1 MNAQRTSSYL
11 LISLMLISL
20 HSPLIQAEWY
30 SENGGEESNSLFS
43 QHTPIIDSMSENLQW
58 SFARLQ
64 APLEDSGY
72 SEVPSEWIVVTD
84 QVTKISEQMKHGKMV
99 QDRFLDHVY
108 TVPGSSISLEN
119 LNFLQENGEIEL
131 FAPSEDSLQPT
142 PMTIPDDPL
151 IPDQWHLINTGQD
164 GNSMGV
170 DLNVTAA
177 WDRYNG
183 SGVMIRIVDDG
194 LDILHEDLQPNFD
207 ASTSYDYCD
216 NDEDPS
222 PVAPGDNHGT
232 AVAGVAAGMGD
243 NGIGIAGVAWGASH
257 NHARF
262 LCGGAAV
269 PALSDFNQDIDIYHN
284 SWGYS
289 GAGFASLGPS
299 SAAMLESGVYDGRS
313 SLGSIF
319 TFSAGNEYTTDE
331 NVNQKGFQKSRYTIA
346 IGAITYSGVQSWYS
360 SIGAPVLVV
369 GPSNGGSLGITTA
382 DRTGSVGYSST
393 NYTNSFGGT
402 SSSGPKVAGLAGLI
416 LEAEPTLTWRDMQ
429 AILVHSSTPNDLNH
443 ENWSVNGAGLPV
455 SHYYGFGMV
464 DATAAV
470 NLAENWTFL
479 GPEVNISTP
488 LYTPSVNIPPSGT
501 PLSFS
506 HTVTDLLNIESVE
519 LFMDVDHQNPEDLII
534 TLTSPS
540 GYTSVLADTNPAEY
554 GNMRYHD
561 MVSMHHYGELT
572 AGTWTVNVLD
582 VNSTGSTGTV
592 NDWQLVFHGTEADA
606 DGDGWTNEE
615 ENLCGSMVN
624 DPNSTP
630 DDVDGDGTCDAM
642 DDDIDGDGWSNVSE
656 MACGT
661 DAYDPL
667 SLPSADTDSDGL
679 CDSVDIDDDNDGIED
694 NMDAFPLDG
703 QAWHDT
709 DGDGLADETYKLVCC
724 TYSLDEFEDIQL
736 NSTFSWNLGAPPS
749 WSLDNSSSSSGN
761 ASLRSGGI
769 SDNEA
774 SSISMTLFTESA
786 TGSFAYKV
794 DSESDYDFLMFS
806 VDGAQ
811 VESWSGDTGWTN
823 YSFPLSAGPHTLQW
837 TYSKDQSVSTGQ
849 DAAWID
855 NLNLPIDLFMTNPE
869 VTDYGTHRDHDDD
882 GDGVDDLS
890 DEFPLDGSETADF
903 DQDGIGDNADIDDDG
918 DGWFDIM
925 EIQCG
930 FDPLN
935 STSIPSDNDADGVCD
950 SIDPDD
956 DNDGYADQFDEFPMN
971 ATEWADFDGDGT
983 GDNADFDDDDDGVL
997 DEDDAFPLDP
1007 SETLDTDSD
1016 GLGNNADTDDDG
1028 DGVLD
1033 VSDAFPM
1040 NATEWADFDGDGTGD
1055 NADFDD
1061 DDDGVLDED
1070 DAFPLDPSETLD
1082 TDSDGLGNNA
1092 DTDDDGDGV
1101 LDVSD
1106 AFPMN
1111 ATEWADFDGDGT
1123 GDNADTDD
1131 DDDGVLDESD
1141 AFPLDPSETL
1151 DTDSDG
1157 IGNNV
1162 DTDDDSDGVLDESD
1176 AFPLDPSETLDTD
1189 SDGIGNNVDTDD
1201 DSDGVPDESDAFP
1214 LSPAESVDTDGDG
1227 LGNNADTDDDGDGV
1241 LDESDAF
1248 PVNATEWAD
1257 FDGDGTGD
1265 NADTDDD
1272 DDSVPD
1278 ESDAFPLD
1286 AGDWA
1291 DFDGDGIGDNTDTDD
1306 DGDDVQDAVDNCP
1319 DTLATM
1325 SQTDTAGCSAEQ
1337 RDTDD
1342 DGLNDFLDDD
1352 DDGDGWTD
1360 LDESV
1365 CDSDP
1370 LLVTDKPIDSDADLT
1385 CDILDEDDDNDG
1397 ISDQLDVFPLD
1408 PSESIDTD
1416 GDLIGDNSDTDDDN
1430 DGVLDVND
1438 AYPLDE
1444 TRTYDE
1450 RILIGAAAI
1459 GAALIAALGVASVL
1473 GVKKRKIKPDNTDIQ
1488 MMLQALER

>member
-1 MNAQRTSSYL
+1 
-11 LISLMLISL
+11 MLISL
-20 HSPLIQAEWY
+20 HSPLIQAEWDN
-30 SENGGEESNSLFS
+30 EKEAEESASLFPRN
-43 QHTPIIDSMSENLQW
+43 TPIIDSLSESLQW

-64 APLEDSGY
+64 APLEDNVYSG
-72 SEVPSEWIVVTD
+72 VPSEWVIVTD
-84 QVTKISEQMKHGKMV
+84 QTTKISEQMKHGKMA
-99 QDRFLDHVY
+99 QDRFLENVY
-108 TVPGSSISLEN
+108 TIPGSSITFETLES
-119 LNFLQENGEIEL
+119 LQETGEIEL
-131 FAPSEDSLQPT
+131 FAPSQDSLQPT

-151 IPDQWHLINTGQD
+151 IADQWHLINTGQD
-164 GNSMGV
+164 GNSVGV
-170 DLNVTAA
+170 DLNVTGA

-222 PVAPGDNHGT
+222 PVESGDNHGT

-243 NGIGIAGVAWGASH
+243 NGIGIAGVAWGANH

-284 SWGYS
+284 SWGYG
-289 GAGFASLGPS
+289 GAGFAGLGPS
-299 SAAMLESGVYDGRS
+299 SAAMLESGAYDGRS

-319 TFSAGNEYTTDE
+319 TFSAGNEYTSDE

-382 DRTGSVGYSST
+382 DRTGSVGYSSS
-393 NYTNSFGGT
+393 NYTDDFGGT

-429 AILVHSSTPNDLNH
+429 AILVHSSTPNDPNH

-470 NLAENWTFL
+470 NLAENWTHL
-479 GPEVNISTP
+479 GPEVNISTQ

-540 GYTSVLADTNPAEY
+540 GYTSILADTNPAEY

-561 MVSMHHYGELT
+561 MVSMHHYGELS

-592 NDWQLVFHGTEADA
+592 NDWQLVFHGTDADA
-606 DGDGWTNEE
+606 DGDGWSNEE

-642 DDDIDGDGWSNVSE
+642 DEDIDGDGWSNVSE
-656 MACGT
+656 LACGA

-679 CDSVDIDDDNDGIED
+679 CDSVDIDDDNDGVED

-703 QAWHDT
+703 QAWQDT

-724 TYSLDEFEDIQL
+724 TYLLDEFEDVQL
-736 NSTFSWNLGAPPS
+736 NSTFSWDLGSSPS
-749 WSLDNSSSSSGN
+749 WSLDNSTSSSGN
-761 ASLRSGGI
+761 ASLRSGII

-774 SSISMTLFTESA
+774 SSISLTLFTESA
-786 TGSFAYKV
+786 NGSFAYKV
-794 DSESDYDFLMFS
+794 DSESSYDFLIFS

-811 VESWSGDTGWTN
+811 VESWSGDTGWSN
-823 YSFPLSAGPHTLQW
+823 YSFPLSAGTHTLQW
-837 TYSKDQSVSTGQ
+837 TYSKDQSVSNGQ

-855 NLNLPIDLFMTNPE
+855 NLDLPNGLFMTNPE

-882 GDGVDDLS
+882 GDGVDDIS
-890 DEFPLDGSETADF
+890 DAFPLDGSETADF
-903 DQDGIGDNADIDDDG
+903 DGDGIGDNGDLDDDG

-925 EIQCG
+925 ETQCG

-935 STSIPSDNDADGVCD
+935 STSMPSDNDGDGLCD

-956 DNDGYADQFDEFPMN
+956 DNDGYADQIDEFPLD
-971 ATEWADFDGDGT
+971 AGEWVDTDSDGI
-983 GDNADFDDDDDGVL
+983 GDNADEDDDDDGVL
-997 DEDDAFPLDP
+997 DEDDAFPTNNAEWNDLDGDGLGSNADTDDDGDGVLDEDDAFP
-1007 SETLDTDSD
+1007 LNATEWADTDSDGIGDNADTDDDDDGVLDEDDAFPQDPTETLDTDAD

-1033 VSDAFPM
+1033 EDDAFPM
-1040 NATEWADFDGDGTGD
+1040 NATEWVDFDVDGIGD
-1055 NADFDD
+1055 NA
-1061 DDDGVLDED
+1061 
-1070 DAFPLDPSETLD
+1070 
-1082 TDSDGLGNNA
+1082 
-1092 DTDDDGDGV
+1092 
-1101 LDVSD
+1101 
-1106 AFPMN
+1106 
-1111 ATEWADFDGDGT
+1111 
-1123 GDNADTDD
+1123 
-1131 DDDGVLDESD
+1131 
-1141 AFPLDPSETL
+1141 
-1151 DTDSDG
+1151 
-1157 IGNNV
+1157 
-1162 DTDDDSDGVLDESD
+1162 DTDDDSDGVLDED
-1176 AFPLDPSETLDTD
+1176 
-1189 SDGIGNNVDTDD
+1189 
-1201 DSDGVPDESDAFP
+1201 DAFP

-1227 LGNNADTDDDGDGV
+1227 LGNNADMDDDSDGV
-1241 LDESDAF
+1241 LDEMDAF
-1248 PVNATEWAD
+1248 PLNATEQYDSDGDGIGDNSDNDDDADEVPDEDDLFPLDISEWAD
-1257 FDGDGTGD
+1257 FDGDGVGD

-1272 DDSVPD
+1272 
-1278 ESDAFPLD
+1278 
-1286 AGDWA
+1286 
-1291 DFDGDGIGDNTDTDD
+1291 GDGVEDT
-1306 DGDDVQDAVDNCP
+1306 ADNCP
-1319 DTLATM
+1319 DTLFTM

-1342 DGLNDFLDDD
+1342 DGSNDFLDDD

-1365 CDSDP
+1365 CGTDP
-1370 LLVTDKPIDSDADLT
+1370 LLISDKPIDSDADLI
-1385 CDILDEDDDNDG
+1385 CDILDEDDDDDG
-1397 ISDQLDVFPLD
+1397 ISDLLDSFPLD
-1408 PSESIDTD
+1408 PSESVDTD
-1416 GDLIGDNSDTDDDN
+1416 GDFIGDNSDTDDDN
-1430 DGVLDVND
+1430 DGVPDAND
-1438 AYPLDE
+1438 AYPLDG

-1450 RILIGAAAI
+1450 RVLIGAAAI
-1459 GAALIAALGVASVL
+1459 GAALIAALGVTSVL
-1473 GVKKRKIKPDNTDIQ
+1473 GVRKRKIRPDNTDIQ

>member
-20 HSPLIQAEWY
+20 HSPLIQAEWD
-30 SENGGEESNSLFS
+30 SEKEAEESDSLFPR
-43 QHTPIIDSMSENLQW
+43 HTPIIDSLSENLQW

-64 APLEDSGY
+64 APLEDNGY
-72 SEVPSEWIVVTD
+72 SGVPSEWVIVTD
-84 QVTKISEQMKHGKMV
+84 QITKISEQMKHGKIS
-99 QDRFLDHVY
+99 QDRFLDNVY
-108 TVPGSSISLEN
+108 TIPGSSITFETLD
-119 LNFLQENGEIEL
+119 FLQETGEIEL
-131 FAPSEDSLQPT
+131 FAPSQDSLQPT

-151 IPDQWHLINTGQD
+151 IADQWHLINTGQD
-164 GNSMGV
+164 GNSVGV
-170 DLNVTAA
+170 DLNVTGA

-222 PVAPGDNHGT
+222 PVASSDNHGT

-284 SWGYS
+284 SWGYG
-289 GAGFASLGPS
+289 GAGFAALGPS
-299 SAAMLESGVYDGRS
+299 SAAMLESGAYDGRS

-319 TFSAGNEYTTDE
+319 TFSAGNEYTSDE

-393 NYTNSFGGT
+393 NYTDSFGGT

-416 LEAEPTLTWRDMQ
+416 LEAEPTLTWGDMQ

-470 NLAENWTFL
+470 NLAENWTHL
-479 GPEVNISTP
+479 GPEVNISTQ

-540 GYTSVLADTNPAEY
+540 GYTSILADTNPAEY

-561 MVSMHHYGELT
+561 MVSMHHYGELS

-592 NDWQLVFHGTEADA
+592 NDWQLVFHGTDADV
-606 DGDGWTNEE
+606 DGDGWSNEE

-642 DDDIDGDGWSNVSE
+642 DEDIDGDGWSNVSE
-656 MACGT
+656 LACGT

-679 CDSVDIDDDNDGIED
+679 CDSVDIDDDNDGVED

-703 QAWHDT
+703 QAWQDT

-724 TYSLDEFEDIQL
+724 TYLLDEFEDVQL
-736 NSTFSWNLGAPPS
+736 NSTFSWDLGSSPS
-749 WSLDNSSSSSGN
+749 WSLDNSTSSSGN
-761 ASLRSGGI
+761 ASLRSGII

-774 SSISMTLFTESA
+774 SSISLTLFTESA
-786 TGSFAYKV
+786 NGSFAYKV
-794 DSESDYDFLMFS
+794 DSESSYDFLIFS

-811 VESWSGDTGWTN
+811 VESWSGDTGWSN
-823 YSFPLSAGPHTLQW
+823 YSFPLSAGTHTLQW
-837 TYSKDQSVSTGQ
+837 TYSKDQSVSNGQ

-855 NLNLPIDLFMTNPE
+855 HLDLPNGLFMTNPE

-882 GDGVDDLS
+882 GDGVDDIS
-890 DEFPLDGSETADF
+890 DAFPLDGSETADF
-903 DQDGIGDNADIDDDG
+903 DGDGIGDNGDLDDDG

-925 EIQCG
+925 ETQCG

-935 STSIPSDNDADGVCD
+935 STSMPSDNDEDGLCD

-956 DNDGYADQFDEFPMN
+956 DNDGYADQIDEFPLD
-971 ATEWADFDGDGT
+971 AGEWVDTDSDGI
-983 GDNADFDDDDDGVL
+983 GDNADEDDDDDGVL
-997 DEDDAFPLDP
+997 DEDDAFPTNNAEWNDLDG
-1007 SETLDTDSD
+1007 D
-1016 GLGNNADTDDDG
+1016 GLGSNADTDDDG

-1033 VSDAFPM
+1033 EDDAFPM
-1040 NATEWADFDGDGTGD
+1040 NATEWVDFDGDGIGD
-1055 NADFDD
+1055 NA
-1061 DDDGVLDED
+1061 
-1070 DAFPLDPSETLD
+1070 
-1082 TDSDGLGNNA
+1082 
-1092 DTDDDGDGV
+1092 
-1101 LDVSD
+1101 
-1106 AFPMN
+1106 
-1111 ATEWADFDGDGT
+1111 
-1123 GDNADTDD
+1123 
-1131 DDDGVLDESD
+1131 
-1141 AFPLDPSETL
+1141 
-1151 DTDSDG
+1151 
-1157 IGNNV
+1157 
-1162 DTDDDSDGVLDESD
+1162 DTDDDSDGVLDED
-1176 AFPLDPSETLDTD
+1176 
-1189 SDGIGNNVDTDD
+1189 
-1201 DSDGVPDESDAFP
+1201 DAFP

-1227 LGNNADTDDDGDGV
+1227 LGNNADMDDDSDGV
-1241 LDESDAF
+1241 LDEM
-1248 PVNATEWAD
+1248 
-1257 FDGDGTGD
+1257 
-1265 NADTDDD
+1265 
-1272 DDSVPD
+1272 
-1278 ESDAFPLD
+1278 DAFPLN
-1286 AGDWA
+1286 ATEQY
-1291 DFDGDGIGDNTDTDD
+1291 DFDGDGIGDNSDNDDDADEVLDEDDLFPLDISEWADFDGDGVGDNADTDD
-1306 DGDDVQDAVDNCP
+1306 DGDGVEDTADNCP
-1319 DTLATM
+1319 DTLVTM

-1342 DGLNDFLDDD
+1342 DGSNDFLDDD

-1365 CDSDP
+1365 CGTDP
-1370 LLVTDKPIDSDADLT
+1370 LLISDKPIDSDADLI

-1397 ISDQLDVFPLD
+1397 ISDLLDSFPLD
-1408 PSESIDTD
+1408 PSESVDTD
-1416 GDLIGDNSDTDDDN
+1416 GDFIGDNSDTDDDN
-1430 DGVLDVND
+1430 DGVLDAND

-1450 RILIGAAAI
+1450 RVLIGAAAI

-1473 GVKKRKIKPDNTDIQ
+1473 GVRKRKIRPDNTDIQ
-1488 MMLQALER
+1488 MMLQALEK

>member
-1 MNAQRTSSYL
+1 MNTQRTPSYL

-20 HSPLIQAEWY
+20 QSPLIQADWD
-30 SENGGEESNSLFS
+30 SENEAEESNSLFP

-64 APLEDSGY
+64 APLEDNGY
-72 SEVPSEWIVVTD
+72 FEVPSEWVIVTD
-84 QVTKISEQMKHGKMV
+84 QVTKISEQMKHGKMA

-108 TVPGSSISLEN
+108 TLPGSSISLET
-119 LNFLQENGEIEL
+119 LVFLQETGEIEL
-131 FAPSEDSLQPT
+131 FAPSQDSLQPI

-151 IPDQWHLINTGQD
+151 IADQWHLINTGQD
-164 GNSMGV
+164 GNSVGV
-170 DLNVTAA
+170 DLNVTGA

-216 NDEDPS
+216 DDEDPS
-222 PVAPGDNHGT
+222 PVEASDNHGT

-262 LCGGAAV
+262 LCGGASI

-284 SWGYS
+284 SWGYG
-289 GAGFASLGPS
+289 GAGFQGLGPS
-299 SAAMLESGVYDGRS
+299 QAAMLESGVYDGRA

-319 TFSAGNEYTTDE
+319 TFSAGNEYTSDE
-331 NVNQKGFQKSRYTIA
+331 NVNQKGYQKSRYTIA
-346 IGAITYSGVQSWYS
+346 IGAITYGGVQSWYS

-393 NYTNSFGGT
+393 NYTDDFGGT

-429 AILVHSSTPNDLNH
+429 AILVHSSTPNDVNH
-443 ENWSVNGAGLPV
+443 ENWSVNGAGMPV

-470 NLAENWTFL
+470 NLAENWTLL
-479 GPEVNISTP
+479 GPEENISTP

-519 LFMDVDHQNPEDLII
+519 LFMDIDHQDPEDLII

-540 GYTSVLADTNPAEY
+540 GYTSILADTNPADY

-561 MVSMHHYGELT
+561 MVSMHHYGELS

-582 VNSTGSTGTV
+582 VDSTGSTGTV

-642 DDDIDGDGWSNVSE
+642 DEDIDGDGWSNVSE
-656 MACGT
+656 LACGT

-679 CDSVDIDDDNDGIED
+679 CDSVDIDDDNDGVED

-703 QAWHDT
+703 QAWQDT

-724 TYSLDEFEDIQL
+724 TYSLDEFEDAQL
-736 NSTFSWNLGAPPS
+736 NSTFSWDLGSPPS
-749 WSLDNSSSSSGN
+749 WSLDNSTSSSGN
-761 ASLRSGGI
+761 ASLRSGSI
-769 SDNEA
+769 SDNA
-774 SSISMTLFTESA
+774 VSSISLTLSTESA
-786 TGSFAYKV
+786 NGSFAYKI
-794 DSESDYDFLMFS
+794 DSESNYDFLIFS

-811 VESWSGDTGWTN
+811 VESWSGDTGWLN
-823 YSFPLSAGPHTLQW
+823 YSFPLSAGTHTLQW
-837 TYSKDQSVSTGQ
+837 TYSKDQSVSNGQ

-855 NLNLPIDLFMTNPE
+855 NLDLPTGLFMTNPE

-890 DEFPLDGSETADF
+890 DAFPLDGSETTDF
-903 DQDGIGDNADIDDDG
+903 DGDGIGDNADLDDDG

-925 EIQCG
+925 ETQCG

-935 STSIPSDNDADGVCD
+935 STSMPSDNDEDGLCD

-956 DNDGYADQFDEFPMN
+956 DNDGYADEFDEFPHD
-971 ATEWADFDGDGT
+971 AGEWVDTDSDGI
-983 GDNADFDDDDDGVL
+983 GDNADEDDDDDGVL
-997 DEDDAFPLDP
+997 DDDDAFPTNNAEWNDLDG
-1007 SETLDTDSD
+1007 D
-1016 GLGNNADTDDDG
+1016 GLGSNADTDDDG

-1033 VSDAFPM
+1033 ENDAFPM
-1040 NATEWADFDGDGTGD
+1040 NATEWADFDGDG
-1055 NADFDD
+1055 
-1061 DDDGVLDED
+1061 L
-1070 DAFPLDPSETLD
+1070 
-1082 TDSDGLGNNA
+1082 
-1092 DTDDDGDGV
+1092 
-1101 LDVSD
+1101 
-1106 AFPMN
+1106 
-1111 ATEWADFDGDGT
+1111 

-1131 DDDGVLDESD
+1131 DDDGVLDED
-1141 AFPLDPSETL
+1141 
-1151 DTDSDG
+1151 
-1157 IGNNV
+1157 
-1162 DTDDDSDGVLDESD
+1162 
-1176 AFPLDPSETLDTD
+1176 
-1189 SDGIGNNVDTDD
+1189 
-1201 DSDGVPDESDAFP
+1201 DAFP

-1227 LGNNADTDDDGDGV
+1227 LGNNADMDDDSDGVLDEDDAFPLNATEQYDLDGDGTGDNADTDDDGDGFEDI
-1241 LDESDAF
+1241 LDAF
-1248 PVNATEWAD
+1248 PLNATEWAD

-1272 DDSVPD
+1272 
-1278 ESDAFPLD
+1278 
-1286 AGDWA
+1286 
-1291 DFDGDGIGDNTDTDD
+1291 GDGVDD
-1306 DGDDVQDAVDNCP
+1306 AADSCP
-1319 DTLATM
+1319 DTLVTM
-1325 SQTDTAGCSAEQ
+1325 SQIDTGGCSAEQ
-1337 RDTDD
+1337 RDTDG
-1342 DGLNDFLDDD
+1342 DGTNDFLDED
-1352 DDGDGWTD
+1352 DDGDGWSD

-1365 CDSDP
+1365 CGTDP
-1370 LLVTDKPIDSDADLT
+1370 LLLSDKPIDSDGDLL
-1385 CDILDEDDDNDG
+1385 CDVLDDDDDNDG
-1397 ISDQLDVFPLD
+1397 IADLLDAFPLD
-1408 PSESIDTD
+1408 SSESVDTD

-1430 DGVLDVND
+1430 DGVLDAND

-1473 GVKKRKIKPDNTDIQ
+1473 GVRKRKSKPDNTDIQ
-1488 MMLQALER
+1488 MMLQALEK

>member
-20 HSPLIQAEWY
+20 HSPLIQAEWD
-30 SENGGEESNSLFS
+30 SEKEAEESDSLFPR
-43 QHTPIIDSMSENLQW
+43 HTPIIDSLSENLQW

-64 APLEDSGY
+64 APLEDNGY
-72 SEVPSEWIVVTD
+72 SGVPSEWVIVTD
-84 QVTKISEQMKHGKMV
+84 QITKISEQMKHGKMA
-99 QDRFLDHVY
+99 QDRFLDNVY
-108 TVPGSSISLEN
+108 TIPGSSITFETLD
-119 LNFLQENGEIEL
+119 FLQETGEIEL
-131 FAPSEDSLQPT
+131 FAPIQDSLQPT
-142 PMTIPDDPL
+142 PMSIPDDPL
-151 IPDQWHLINTGQD
+151 IADQWHLINTGQD
-164 GNSMGV
+164 GNSVGV
-170 DLNVTAA
+170 DLNVTGA

-222 PVAPGDNHGT
+222 PVASSDNHGT

-284 SWGYS
+284 SWGYG
-289 GAGFASLGPS
+289 GAGFAGLGPS
-299 SAAMLESGVYDGRS
+299 SAAMLESGAYDGRS

-319 TFSAGNEYTTDE
+319 TFSAGNEYTSDE

-393 NYTNSFGGT
+393 NYTDSFGGT

-470 NLAENWTFL
+470 NLAENWTHL
-479 GPEVNISTP
+479 GPEVNISTQ

-540 GYTSVLADTNPAEY
+540 GYTSILADTNPAEY

-561 MVSMHHYGELT
+561 MVSMHHYGELS

-592 NDWQLVFHGTEADA
+592 NDWQLVFHGTDADA
-606 DGDGWTNEE
+606 DGDGWSNEE

-642 DDDIDGDGWSNVSE
+642 DEDIDGDGWSNVSE
-656 MACGT
+656 LACGT
-661 DAYDPL
+661 NAYDPL

-679 CDSVDIDDDNDGIED
+679 CDSVDIDDDNDGVED

-703 QAWHDT
+703 QAWQDT

-724 TYSLDEFEDIQL
+724 TYLLDEFEDVQL
-736 NSTFSWNLGAPPS
+736 NSTFSWDLGSSPS
-749 WSLDNSSSSSGN
+749 WSLDNSTSSSGN
-761 ASLRSGGI
+761 ASLRSGII

-774 SSISMTLFTESA
+774 SSISLTLFTESA
-786 TGSFAYKV
+786 NGSFAYKV
-794 DSESDYDFLMFS
+794 DSESSYDFLIFS

-811 VESWSGDTGWTN
+811 VESWSGDTGWSN
-823 YSFPLSAGPHTLQW
+823 YSFPLSAGTHTLQW
-837 TYSKDQSVSTGQ
+837 TYSKDQSVSNGQ

-855 NLNLPIDLFMTNPE
+855 NLDLPNGLIMTNPE

-882 GDGVDDLS
+882 GDGVDDIS
-890 DEFPLDGSETADF
+890 DAFPLDGSETADF
-903 DQDGIGDNADIDDDG
+903 DGDGIGDNGDLDDDG

-925 EIQCG
+925 ETQCG

-935 STSIPSDNDADGVCD
+935 STSMPSDNDEDGLCD

-956 DNDGYADQFDEFPMN
+956 DNDGYADQIDEFPLD
-971 ATEWADFDGDGT
+971 AGEWVDTDSDGI
-983 GDNADFDDDDDGVL
+983 GDNADEDDDDDGVL
-997 DEDDAFPLDP
+997 DEDDAFPTNNAEWNDLDG
-1007 SETLDTDSD
+1007 D
-1016 GLGNNADTDDDG
+1016 GLGSNADTDDDG

-1033 VSDAFPM
+1033 EDDAFPM
-1040 NATEWADFDGDGTGD
+1040 NATEWADTDSDGIGD
-1055 NADFDD
+1055 NADTDD
-1061 DDDGVLDED
+1061 DSDGVLDED
-1070 DAFPLDPSETLD
+1070 DAFPLDSTETLD
-1082 TDSDGLGNNA
+1082 TDADGLGNNA
-1092 DTDDDGDGV
+1092 DTDDD
-1101 LDVSD
+1101 
-1106 AFPMN
+1106 
-1111 ATEWADFDGDGT
+1111 
-1123 GDNADTDD
+1123 
-1131 DDDGVLDESD
+1131 
-1141 AFPLDPSETL
+1141 
-1151 DTDSDG
+1151 
-1157 IGNNV
+1157 
-1162 DTDDDSDGVLDESD
+1162 SDGVLDED
-1176 AFPLDPSETLDTD
+1176 
-1189 SDGIGNNVDTDD
+1189 
-1201 DSDGVPDESDAFP
+1201 DAFP

-1227 LGNNADTDDDGDGV
+1227 LGNNADMDDDSDGV
-1241 LDESDAF
+1241 LDEM
-1248 PVNATEWAD
+1248 
-1257 FDGDGTGD
+1257 
-1265 NADTDDD
+1265 
-1272 DDSVPD
+1272 
-1278 ESDAFPLD
+1278 DAFPLN
-1286 AGDWA
+1286 ATEQY
-1291 DFDGDGIGDNTDTDD
+1291 DFDGDGIGDNSDNDDDADEVLDEDDLFPLDIGEWADFDGDGVGDNADTDD
-1306 DGDDVQDAVDNCP
+1306 DGDGVEDTADNCP
-1319 DTLATM
+1319 DTLVTM

-1342 DGLNDFLDDD
+1342 DGSNDFLDDD

-1365 CDSDP
+1365 CGTDP
-1370 LLVTDKPIDSDADLT
+1370 LLISDKPIDSDADLI

-1397 ISDQLDVFPLD
+1397 ISDLLDSFPLD
-1408 PSESIDTD
+1408 PSESVDTD
-1416 GDLIGDNSDTDDDN
+1416 GDFIGDNSDTDDDN
-1430 DGVLDVND
+1430 DGVLDAND
-1438 AYPLDE
+1438 AYPLDG

-1450 RILIGAAAI
+1450 RVLIGAAAI

-1473 GVKKRKIKPDNTDIQ
+1473 GVRKRKIRPDNTDIQ
-1488 MMLQALER
+1488 MMLQALEK

>member
-540 GYTSVLADTNPAEY
+540 GYTSILADTNPAEY

-1055 NADFDD
+1055 NAD
-1061 DDDGVLDED
+1061 
-1070 DAFPLDPSETLD
+1070 
-1082 TDSDGLGNNA
+1082 
-1092 DTDDDGDGV
+1092 
-1101 LDVSD
+1101 
-1106 AFPMN
+1106 
-1111 ATEWADFDGDGT
+1111 
-1123 GDNADTDD
+1123 TDD

>member
-20 HSPLIQAEWY
+20 HSPLIQAEWD

-222 PVAPGDNHGT
+222 PVASGDNHGT

-823 YSFPLSAGPHTLQW
+823 YSFPLSAGTHTLQW

-956 DNDGYADQFDEFPMN
+956 DNDGYADQFDE
-971 ATEWADFDGDGT
+971 
-983 GDNADFDDDDDGVL
+983 
-997 DEDDAFPLDP
+997 
-1007 SETLDTDSD
+1007 
-1016 GLGNNADTDDDG
+1016 
-1028 DGVLD
+1028 
-1033 VSDAFPM
+1033 FPM

>member
-1 MNAQRTSSYL
+1 
-11 LISLMLISL
+11 MLISL
-20 HSPLIQAEWY
+20 HSPLIQAEWDN
-30 SENGGEESNSLFS
+30 EKEAEESASLFPRN
-43 QHTPIIDSMSENLQW
+43 TPIIDSLSESLQW

-64 APLEDSGY
+64 APLEDNVYSG
-72 SEVPSEWIVVTD
+72 VPSEWVIVTD
-84 QVTKISEQMKHGKMV
+84 QTTKISEQMKHGKMA
-99 QDRFLDHVY
+99 QDRFLENVY
-108 TVPGSSISLEN
+108 TIPGSSITFETLES
-119 LNFLQENGEIEL
+119 LQETGEIEL
-131 FAPSEDSLQPT
+131 FAPSQDSLQPT

-151 IPDQWHLINTGQD
+151 IADQWHLINTGQD
-164 GNSMGV
+164 GNSVGV
-170 DLNVTAA
+170 DLNVTGA

-222 PVAPGDNHGT
+222 PVESGDNHGT

-243 NGIGIAGVAWGASH
+243 NGIGIAGVAWGANH

-284 SWGYS
+284 SWGYG
-289 GAGFASLGPS
+289 GAGFAGLGPS
-299 SAAMLESGVYDGRS
+299 SAAMLESGAYDGRS

-319 TFSAGNEYTTDE
+319 TFSAGNEYTSDE

-382 DRTGSVGYSST
+382 DRTGSVGYSSS
-393 NYTNSFGGT
+393 NYTDDFGGT

-429 AILVHSSTPNDLNH
+429 AILVHSSTPNDPNH

-470 NLAENWTFL
+470 NLAENWTHL
-479 GPEVNISTP
+479 GPEVNISTQ

-540 GYTSVLADTNPAEY
+540 GYASILADTNPAEY

-561 MVSMHHYGELT
+561 MVSMHHYGELS

-592 NDWQLVFHGTEADA
+592 NDWQLVFHGTDADA
-606 DGDGWTNEE
+606 DGDGWSNEE

-642 DDDIDGDGWSNVSE
+642 DEDIDGDGWSNVSE
-656 MACGT
+656 LACGA

-679 CDSVDIDDDNDGIED
+679 CDSVDIDDDNDGVED

-703 QAWHDT
+703 QAWQDT

-724 TYSLDEFEDIQL
+724 TYLLDEFEDVQL
-736 NSTFSWNLGAPPS
+736 NSTFSWDLGSSPS
-749 WSLDNSSSSSGN
+749 WSLDNSTSSSGN
-761 ASLRSGGI
+761 ASLRSGII

-774 SSISMTLFTESA
+774 SSISLTLFTESA
-786 TGSFAYKV
+786 NGSFAYKV
-794 DSESDYDFLMFS
+794 DSESSYDFLIFS

-811 VESWSGDTGWTN
+811 VESWSGDTGWSN
-823 YSFPLSAGPHTLQW
+823 YSFPLSAGTHTLQW
-837 TYSKDQSVSTGQ
+837 TYSKDQSVSNGQ

-855 NLNLPIDLFMTNPE
+855 NLDLPNGLFMTNPE

-882 GDGVDDLS
+882 GDGVDDIS
-890 DEFPLDGSETADF
+890 DAFPLDGSETADF
-903 DQDGIGDNADIDDDG
+903 DGDGIGDNGDLDDDG

-925 EIQCG
+925 ETQCG

-935 STSIPSDNDADGVCD
+935 STSMPSDNDGDGLCD

-956 DNDGYADQFDEFPMN
+956 DNDGYADQIDEFPLD
-971 ATEWADFDGDGT
+971 AGEWVDTDSDGI
-983 GDNADFDDDDDGVL
+983 GDNADEDDDDDGVL
-997 DEDDAFPLDP
+997 DEDDAFPTNNAEWNDLDGDGLGSNADTDDDGDGVLDEDDAFP
-1007 SETLDTDSD
+1007 LNATEWADTDSDGIGDNADTDDDDDGVLDEDDAFPQDPTETLDTDAD

-1033 VSDAFPM
+1033 EDDAFPM
-1040 NATEWADFDGDGTGD
+1040 NATEWVDFDVDGIGD
-1055 NADFDD
+1055 NA
-1061 DDDGVLDED
+1061 
-1070 DAFPLDPSETLD
+1070 
-1082 TDSDGLGNNA
+1082 
-1092 DTDDDGDGV
+1092 
-1101 LDVSD
+1101 
-1106 AFPMN
+1106 
-1111 ATEWADFDGDGT
+1111 
-1123 GDNADTDD
+1123 
-1131 DDDGVLDESD
+1131 
-1141 AFPLDPSETL
+1141 
-1151 DTDSDG
+1151 
-1157 IGNNV
+1157 
-1162 DTDDDSDGVLDESD
+1162 DTDDDSDGVLDED
-1176 AFPLDPSETLDTD
+1176 
-1189 SDGIGNNVDTDD
+1189 
-1201 DSDGVPDESDAFP
+1201 DAFP

-1227 LGNNADTDDDGDGV
+1227 LGNNADMDDDSDGV
-1241 LDESDAF
+1241 LDEMDAF
-1248 PVNATEWAD
+1248 PLNATEQYDSDGDGIGDNSDNDDDADEVPDEDDLFPLDISEWAD
-1257 FDGDGTGD
+1257 FDGDGVGD

-1272 DDSVPD
+1272 
-1278 ESDAFPLD
+1278 
-1286 AGDWA
+1286 
-1291 DFDGDGIGDNTDTDD
+1291 GDGVEDT
-1306 DGDDVQDAVDNCP
+1306 ADNCP
-1319 DTLATM
+1319 DTLFTM

-1342 DGLNDFLDDD
+1342 DGSNDFLDDD

-1365 CDSDP
+1365 CGTDP
-1370 LLVTDKPIDSDADLT
+1370 LLISDKPIDSDADLI
-1385 CDILDEDDDNDG
+1385 CDILDEDDDDDG
-1397 ISDQLDVFPLD
+1397 ISDLLDSFPLD
-1408 PSESIDTD
+1408 PSESVDTD
-1416 GDLIGDNSDTDDDN
+1416 GDFIGDNSDTDDDN
-1430 DGVLDVND
+1430 DGVPDAND
-1438 AYPLDE
+1438 AYPLDG

-1450 RILIGAAAI
+1450 RVLIGAAAI
-1459 GAALIAALGVASVL
+1459 GAALIAALGVTSVL
-1473 GVKKRKIKPDNTDIQ
+1473 GVRKRKIRPDNTDIQ

>member
-20 HSPLIQAEWY
+20 HSPLIQAEWD

-540 GYTSVLADTNPAEY
+540 GYTSILADTNPAEY

-823 YSFPLSAGPHTLQW
+823 YSFPLSAGTHTLQW

-956 DNDGYADQFDEFPMN
+956 DNDGYADQFDE
-971 ATEWADFDGDGT
+971 
-983 GDNADFDDDDDGVL
+983 
-997 DEDDAFPLDP
+997 
-1007 SETLDTDSD
+1007 
-1016 GLGNNADTDDDG
+1016 
-1028 DGVLD
+1028 
-1033 VSDAFPM
+1033 FPM

>member
-1 MNAQRTSSYL
+1 M
-11 LISLMLISL
+11 
-20 HSPLIQAEWY
+20 IQAEWD

-222 PVAPGDNHGT
+222 PVASGDNHGT

-540 GYTSVLADTNPAEY
+540 GYTSILADTNPAEY

-823 YSFPLSAGPHTLQW
+823 YSFPLSAGTHTLQW

-956 DNDGYADQFDEFPMN
+956 DNDGYADQFDE
-971 ATEWADFDGDGT
+971 
-983 GDNADFDDDDDGVL
+983 
-997 DEDDAFPLDP
+997 
-1007 SETLDTDSD
+1007 
-1016 GLGNNADTDDDG
+1016 
-1028 DGVLD
+1028 
-1033 VSDAFPM
+1033 FPM

>member
-1 MNAQRTSSYL
+1 
-11 LISLMLISL
+11 MLISL
-20 HSPLIQAEWY
+20 HSPLIQAEWDN
-30 SENGGEESNSLFS
+30 EKEAEESASLFPRN
-43 QHTPIIDSMSENLQW
+43 TPIIDSLSESLQW

-64 APLEDSGY
+64 APLEDNVYSG
-72 SEVPSEWIVVTD
+72 VPSEWVIVTD
-84 QVTKISEQMKHGKMV
+84 QTTKISEQMKHGKMA
-99 QDRFLDHVY
+99 QDRFLENVY
-108 TVPGSSISLEN
+108 TIPGSSITFETLES
-119 LNFLQENGEIEL
+119 LQETGEIEL
-131 FAPSEDSLQPT
+131 FAPSQDSLQPT

-151 IPDQWHLINTGQD
+151 IADQWHLINTGQD
-164 GNSMGV
+164 GNSVGV
-170 DLNVTAA
+170 DLNVTGA

-222 PVAPGDNHGT
+222 PVESGDNHGT

-284 SWGYS
+284 SWGYG
-289 GAGFASLGPS
+289 GAGFAGLGPS
-299 SAAMLESGVYDGRS
+299 SAAMLESGAYDGRS

-319 TFSAGNEYTTDE
+319 TFSAGNEYTSDE

-382 DRTGSVGYSST
+382 DRTGSVGYSSS
-393 NYTNSFGGT
+393 NYTDDFGGT

-429 AILVHSSTPNDLNH
+429 AILVHSSTPNDPNH

-470 NLAENWTFL
+470 NLAENWTHL
-479 GPEVNISTP
+479 GPEVNISTQ

-540 GYTSVLADTNPAEY
+540 GYTSILADTNPAEY

-561 MVSMHHYGELT
+561 MVSMHHYGELS
-572 AGTWTVNVLD
+572 AGIWTVNVLD

-592 NDWQLVFHGTEADA
+592 NDWQLVFHGTDADA
-606 DGDGWTNEE
+606 DGDGWSNEE

-642 DDDIDGDGWSNVSE
+642 DEDIDGDGWSNVSE
-656 MACGT
+656 LACGA

-679 CDSVDIDDDNDGIED
+679 CDSVDIDDDNDGVED

-703 QAWHDT
+703 QAWQDT

-724 TYSLDEFEDIQL
+724 TYLLDEFEDVQL
-736 NSTFSWNLGAPPS
+736 NSTFSWDLGSSPS
-749 WSLDNSSSSSGN
+749 WSLDNSTSSSGN
-761 ASLRSGGI
+761 ASLRSGII

-774 SSISMTLFTESA
+774 SSISLTLFTESA
-786 TGSFAYKV
+786 NGSFAYKV
-794 DSESDYDFLMFS
+794 DSESSYDFLIFS

-811 VESWSGDTGWTN
+811 VESWSGDTGWSN
-823 YSFPLSAGPHTLQW
+823 YSFPLSAGTHTLQW
-837 TYSKDQSVSTGQ
+837 TYSKDQSVSNGQ

-855 NLNLPIDLFMTNPE
+855 NLDLPNGLFMTNPE

-882 GDGVDDLS
+882 GDGVDDIS
-890 DEFPLDGSETADF
+890 DAFPLDGSETADF
-903 DQDGIGDNADIDDDG
+903 DGDGIGDNGDLDDDG

-925 EIQCG
+925 ETQCG

-935 STSIPSDNDADGVCD
+935 STSMPSDNDGDGLCD

-956 DNDGYADQFDEFPMN
+956 DNDGYADQIDEFPLD
-971 ATEWADFDGDGT
+971 AGEWVDTDSDGI
-983 GDNADFDDDDDGVL
+983 GDNADEDDDDDGVL
-997 DEDDAFPLDP
+997 DEDDAFPTNNAEWNDLDGDGLGSNADTDDDGDGVLDEDDAFP
-1007 SETLDTDSD
+1007 LNATEWADTDSDGIGDNADTDDDGDGVLDEDDAFPQDPTETLDTDAD

-1033 VSDAFPM
+1033 EDDAFPM
-1040 NATEWADFDGDGTGD
+1040 NATEWVDFDVDGIGD
-1055 NADFDD
+1055 NA
-1061 DDDGVLDED
+1061 
-1070 DAFPLDPSETLD
+1070 
-1082 TDSDGLGNNA
+1082 
-1092 DTDDDGDGV
+1092 
-1101 LDVSD
+1101 
-1106 AFPMN
+1106 
-1111 ATEWADFDGDGT
+1111 
-1123 GDNADTDD
+1123 
-1131 DDDGVLDESD
+1131 
-1141 AFPLDPSETL
+1141 
-1151 DTDSDG
+1151 
-1157 IGNNV
+1157 
-1162 DTDDDSDGVLDESD
+1162 DTDDDSDGVLDED
-1176 AFPLDPSETLDTD
+1176 
-1189 SDGIGNNVDTDD
+1189 
-1201 DSDGVPDESDAFP
+1201 DAFP

-1227 LGNNADTDDDGDGV
+1227 LGNNADMDDDSDGV
-1241 LDESDAF
+1241 LDEMDAF
-1248 PVNATEWAD
+1248 PLNATEQYDSDGDGTGDNSDNDDDADEVPDEDDLFPLDISEWAD
-1257 FDGDGTGD
+1257 FDGDGVGD

-1272 DDSVPD
+1272 
-1278 ESDAFPLD
+1278 
-1286 AGDWA
+1286 
-1291 DFDGDGIGDNTDTDD
+1291 GDGVEDT
-1306 DGDDVQDAVDNCP
+1306 ADNCP
-1319 DTLATM
+1319 DTLFTM

-1342 DGLNDFLDDD
+1342 DGSNDFLDDD

-1365 CDSDP
+1365 CGTDP
-1370 LLVTDKPIDSDADLT
+1370 LLISDKPIDSDADLI
-1385 CDILDEDDDNDG
+1385 CDILDEDDDDDG
-1397 ISDQLDVFPLD
+1397 ISDLLDSFPLD
-1408 PSESIDTD
+1408 PSESVDTD
-1416 GDLIGDNSDTDDDN
+1416 GDFIGDNSDTDDDN
-1430 DGVLDVND
+1430 DGVPDAND
-1438 AYPLDE
+1438 AYPLDG

-1450 RILIGAAAI
+1450 RVLIGAAAI
-1459 GAALIAALGVASVL
+1459 GAALIAALGVTSVL
-1473 GVKKRKIKPDNTDIQ
+1473 GVRKRKIRPDNTDIQ

>member
-20 HSPLIQAEWY
+20 HSPLIQAEWD
-30 SENGGEESNSLFS
+30 SEKEAEESDSLFPR
-43 QHTPIIDSMSENLQW
+43 HTPIIDSLSENLQW

-64 APLEDSGY
+64 APLEDNGY
-72 SEVPSEWIVVTD
+72 SGVPSEWVIVTD
-84 QVTKISEQMKHGKMV
+84 QITKISEQMKHGKMA
-99 QDRFLDHVY
+99 QDRFLENVY
-108 TVPGSSISLEN
+108 TIPGSSITFETLD
-119 LNFLQENGEIEL
+119 FLQETGEIEL
-131 FAPSEDSLQPT
+131 FAPIQDSLQPT
-142 PMTIPDDPL
+142 PMSIPDDPL
-151 IPDQWHLINTGQD
+151 IADQWHLINTGQD
-164 GNSMGV
+164 GNSVGV
-170 DLNVTAA
+170 DLNVTGA

-222 PVAPGDNHGT
+222 PVASSDNHGT

-284 SWGYS
+284 SWGYG
-289 GAGFASLGPS
+289 GAGFAGLGPS
-299 SAAMLESGVYDGRS
+299 SAAMLESGAYDGRS

-319 TFSAGNEYTTDE
+319 TFSAGNEYTSDE

-393 NYTNSFGGT
+393 NYTDSFGGT

-470 NLAENWTFL
+470 NLAENWTHL
-479 GPEVNISTP
+479 GPEVNISTQ

-540 GYTSVLADTNPAEY
+540 GYTSILADTNPAEY

-561 MVSMHHYGELT
+561 MVSMHHYGELS

-592 NDWQLVFHGTEADA
+592 NDWQLVFHGTDADA
-606 DGDGWTNEE
+606 DGDGWSNEE

-642 DDDIDGDGWSNVSE
+642 DEDIDGDGWSNVSE
-656 MACGT
+656 LACGT
-661 DAYDPL
+661 NAYDPL

-679 CDSVDIDDDNDGIED
+679 CDSVDIDDDNDGVED

-703 QAWHDT
+703 QAWQDT

-724 TYSLDEFEDIQL
+724 TYLLDEFEDVQL
-736 NSTFSWNLGAPPS
+736 NSTFSWDLGSSPS
-749 WSLDNSSSSSGN
+749 WSLDNSTSSSGN
-761 ASLRSGGI
+761 ASLRSGII

-774 SSISMTLFTESA
+774 SSISLTLFTESA
-786 TGSFAYKV
+786 NGSFAYKV
-794 DSESDYDFLMFS
+794 DSESSYDFLIFS

-811 VESWSGDTGWTN
+811 VESWSGDTGWSN
-823 YSFPLSAGPHTLQW
+823 YSFPLSAGTHTLQW
-837 TYSKDQSVSTGQ
+837 TYSKDQSVSNGQ

-855 NLNLPIDLFMTNPE
+855 NLDLPNGLIMTNPE

-882 GDGVDDLS
+882 GDGVDDIS
-890 DEFPLDGSETADF
+890 DAFPLDGSETADF
-903 DQDGIGDNADIDDDG
+903 DGDGIGDNGDLDDDG

-925 EIQCG
+925 ETQCG

-935 STSIPSDNDADGVCD
+935 STSMPSDNDEDGLCD

-956 DNDGYADQFDEFPMN
+956 DNDGYADQIDEFPLD
-971 ATEWADFDGDGT
+971 AGEWVDTDSDGI
-983 GDNADFDDDDDGVL
+983 GDNADEDDDDDGVL
-997 DEDDAFPLDP
+997 DEDDAFPTNNAEWNDLDG
-1007 SETLDTDSD
+1007 D
-1016 GLGNNADTDDDG
+1016 GLGSNADTDDDG

-1033 VSDAFPM
+1033 EDDAFPM
-1040 NATEWADFDGDGTGD
+1040 NATEWADTDSDGIGD
-1055 NADFDD
+1055 NADTDD
-1061 DDDGVLDED
+1061 DSDGVLDED
-1070 DAFPLDPSETLD
+1070 DAFPLDSTETLD
-1082 TDSDGLGNNA
+1082 TDADGLGNNA
-1092 DTDDDGDGV
+1092 DTDDD
-1101 LDVSD
+1101 
-1106 AFPMN
+1106 
-1111 ATEWADFDGDGT
+1111 
-1123 GDNADTDD
+1123 
-1131 DDDGVLDESD
+1131 
-1141 AFPLDPSETL
+1141 
-1151 DTDSDG
+1151 
-1157 IGNNV
+1157 
-1162 DTDDDSDGVLDESD
+1162 SDGVLDED
-1176 AFPLDPSETLDTD
+1176 
-1189 SDGIGNNVDTDD
+1189 
-1201 DSDGVPDESDAFP
+1201 DAFP

-1227 LGNNADTDDDGDGV
+1227 LGNNADMDDDSDGV
-1241 LDESDAF
+1241 LDEM
-1248 PVNATEWAD
+1248 
-1257 FDGDGTGD
+1257 
-1265 NADTDDD
+1265 
-1272 DDSVPD
+1272 
-1278 ESDAFPLD
+1278 DAFPLN
-1286 AGDWA
+1286 ATEQY
-1291 DFDGDGIGDNTDTDD
+1291 DFDGDGIGDNSDNDDDADEVLDEDDLFPLDIGEWADFDGDGVGDNADTDD
-1306 DGDDVQDAVDNCP
+1306 DGDGVEDTADNCP
-1319 DTLATM
+1319 DTLVTM

-1342 DGLNDFLDDD
+1342 DGSNDFLDDD

-1365 CDSDP
+1365 CGTDP
-1370 LLVTDKPIDSDADLT
+1370 LLISDKPIDSDADLI

-1397 ISDQLDVFPLD
+1397 ISDLLDSFPLD
-1408 PSESIDTD
+1408 PSESVDTD
-1416 GDLIGDNSDTDDDN
+1416 GDFIGDNSDTDDDN
-1430 DGVLDVND
+1430 DGVLDAND
-1438 AYPLDE
+1438 AYPLDG

-1450 RILIGAAAI
+1450 RVLIGAAAI

-1473 GVKKRKIKPDNTDIQ
+1473 GVRKRKIRPDNTDIQ
-1488 MMLQALER
+1488 MMLQALEK

>member
-1 MNAQRTSSYL
+1 MNAQRTSSFL

-20 HSPLIQAEWY
+20 HSPLIQAEWG
-30 SENGGEESNSLFS
+30 SEEEAEESDSLFPR
-43 QHTPIIDSMSENLQW
+43 HTPIIDSLSENLQW

-64 APLEDSGY
+64 APLEGNGY
-72 SEVPSEWIVVTD
+72 SEVPREWVIVTD
-84 QVTKISEQMKHGKMV
+84 QITKISEQMKHGKMV

-108 TVPGSSISLEN
+108 TVPGSSITLET
-119 LNFLQENGEIEL
+119 LDFLQETGQIEL
-131 FAPSEDSLQPT
+131 FAPNQDSLQPT

-151 IPDQWHLINTGQD
+151 IADQWHLINTGQD
-164 GNSMGV
+164 GNSVGV

-222 PVAPGDNHGT
+222 PVASSDNHGT

-284 SWGYS
+284 SWGYG

-319 TFSAGNEYTTDE
+319 TFSAGNEYTSDE

-382 DRTGSVGYSST
+382 DRTGSEGYSST
-393 NYTNSFGGT
+393 NYTDSFGGT
-402 SSSGPKVAGLAGLI
+402 SSSGPKVAGVAGLI

-470 NLAENWTFL
+470 NLAENWTLL
-479 GPEVNISTP
+479 GPEANISTP
-488 LYTPSVNIPPSGT
+488 LYTPSVNIPSSGT

-540 GYTSVLADTNPAEY
+540 GYTSILADTNPAEY

-642 DDDIDGDGWSNVSE
+642 DEDIDGDGWPNVSE
-656 MACGT
+656 LACGT

-679 CDSVDIDDDNDGIED
+679 CDSVDIDDDNDGVED

-703 QAWHDT
+703 QAWQDT

-724 TYSLDEFEDIQL
+724 TYSLDEFEDVQL
-736 NSTFSWNLGAPPS
+736 NTTFSWDLGSPPS
-749 WSLDNSSSSSGN
+749 WSLDNSTSSSGN
-761 ASLRSGGI
+761 VSLRSGVV
-769 SDNEA
+769 SDNQA
-774 SSISMTLFTESA
+774 SSISLTLFTESA
-786 TGSFAYKV
+786 NGSFAYKV
-794 DSESDYDFLMFS
+794 DSESGYDFLIFS

-811 VESWSGDTGWTN
+811 VESWSGDTGWSN
-823 YSFPLSAGPHTLQW
+823 YSFLLSAGTHTLQW
-837 TYSKDQSVSTGQ
+837 TYSKDYTVSNGQ

-855 NLNLPIDLFMTNPE
+855 NLDLPNGLFMTNPE
-869 VTDYGTHRDHDDD
+869 VTDYGTQRDHDDD
-882 GDGVDDLS
+882 GDGVDDIS
-890 DEFPLDGSETADF
+890 DAFPLDGSETADF
-903 DQDGIGDNADIDDDG
+903 DGDGIGDNADLDDDG

-925 EIQCG
+925 ETQCG

-935 STSIPSDNDADGVCD
+935 STSMPSDNDGDGLCD

-956 DNDGYADQFDEFPMN
+956 DNDGYADQIDEFPLDAGEWVDTDLDGIGDNADEDDDDDGVTDEDDAFPTNNAEWNDLDGDGLGSNADTDDDGDGVLDENDVFPMN
-971 ATEWADFDGDGT
+971 ATEWADFDGDGI
-983 GDNADFDDDDDGVL
+983 
-997 DEDDAFPLDP
+997 
-1007 SETLDTDSD
+1007 
-1016 GLGNNADTDDDG
+1016 
-1028 DGVLD
+1028 
-1033 VSDAFPM
+1033 
-1040 NATEWADFDGDGTGD
+1040 
-1055 NADFDD
+1055 
-1061 DDDGVLDED
+1061 
-1070 DAFPLDPSETLD
+1070 
-1082 TDSDGLGNNA
+1082 
-1092 DTDDDGDGV
+1092 
-1101 LDVSD
+1101 
-1106 AFPMN
+1106 
-1111 ATEWADFDGDGT
+1111 

-1131 DDDGVLDESD
+1131 DDDGVLDEDD
-1141 AFPLDPSETL
+1141 AFPQDSTETL
-1151 DTDSDG
+1151 DTD
-1157 IGNNV
+1157 
-1162 DTDDDSDGVLDESD
+1162 
-1176 AFPLDPSETLDTD
+1176 A
-1189 SDGIGNNVDTDD
+1189 
-1201 DSDGVPDESDAFP
+1201 
-1214 LSPAESVDTDGDG
+1214 DG

-1248 PVNATEWAD
+1248 PLNATEWAD
-1257 FDGDGTGD
+1257 FDDDGIGD

-1272 DDSVPD
+1272 SDGVLD
-1278 ESDAFPLD
+1278 EEDAFPLD
-1286 AGDWA
+1286 STETLDTDSDGLGNNADTDDDSDGVLDEDDAFPLSPAESVDTDGDGLGNNA
-1291 DFDGDGIGDNTDTDD
+1291 DMDDDSDGVLDEMDAFPLNATEQYDFDGDGIGDNSDNDDDADEVLDEDDVFPLNISEWADFDDDGVGDNTDTDD
-1306 DGDDVQDAVDNCP
+1306 DGDGVEDTADSCP
-1319 DTLATM
+1319 DTLVTM

-1342 DGLNDFLDDD
+1342 DGSNDFLDDD

-1365 CDSDP
+1365 CGTDP
-1370 LLVTDKPIDSDADLT
+1370 LLISDKPIDSDADLI

-1397 ISDQLDVFPLD
+1397 ISDLLDSFPLD
-1408 PSESIDTD
+1408 PFESVDTD
-1416 GDLIGDNSDTDDDN
+1416 GDSIGDNSDTDDDN
-1430 DGVLDVND
+1430 DGVLDAND
-1438 AYPLDE
+1438 AYPLDG

-1450 RILIGAAAI
+1450 RVLIGAAAI
-1459 GAALIAALGVASVL
+1459 GAALIASLGVASVL
-1473 GVKKRKIKPDNTDIQ
+1473 GVKKRKIKPDNDDIQ
-1488 MMLQALER
+1488 MMLQALEK

>member
-11 LISLMLISL
+11 IISLMLISL
-20 HSPLIQAEWY
+20 HSPLIQAEWD
-30 SENGGEESNSLFS
+30 SEKEAEESDSLFPR
-43 QHTPIIDSMSENLQW
+43 HTPIIDSLSENLQW

-64 APLEDSGY
+64 APLEDNGY
-72 SEVPSEWIVVTD
+72 SGVPSEWVIVTD
-84 QVTKISEQMKHGKMV
+84 QITKISEQMKHGKMA
-99 QDRFLDHVY
+99 QDRFLDNVY
-108 TVPGSSISLEN
+108 TIPGSSITFETLD
-119 LNFLQENGEIEL
+119 FLQETGEIEL
-131 FAPSEDSLQPT
+131 FAPSQDSLQPT

-151 IPDQWHLINTGQD
+151 IADQWHLINTGQD
-164 GNSMGV
+164 GNSVGV
-170 DLNVTAA
+170 DLNVTGA

-222 PVAPGDNHGT
+222 PVASSDNHGT

-284 SWGYS
+284 SWGYG
-289 GAGFASLGPS
+289 GAGFAALGPS
-299 SAAMLESGVYDGRS
+299 SAAMLESGAYDGRS

-319 TFSAGNEYTTDE
+319 TFSAGNEYTSDE

-393 NYTNSFGGT
+393 NYTDSFGGT

-470 NLAENWTFL
+470 NLAENWTHL
-479 GPEVNISTP
+479 GPEVNISTQ

-540 GYTSVLADTNPAEY
+540 GYTSILADTNPAEY

-561 MVSMHHYGELT
+561 MVSMHHYGELS

-592 NDWQLVFHGTEADA
+592 NDWQLVFHGTDADV
-606 DGDGWTNEE
+606 DGDGWSNEE

-642 DDDIDGDGWSNVSE
+642 DEDIDGDGWSNVSE
-656 MACGT
+656 LACGT

-679 CDSVDIDDDNDGIED
+679 CDSVDIDDDNDGVED

-703 QAWHDT
+703 QAWQDT

-724 TYSLDEFEDIQL
+724 TYLLDEFEDVQL
-736 NSTFSWNLGAPPS
+736 NSTFSWDLGSSPS
-749 WSLDNSSSSSGN
+749 WSLDNSTSSSGN
-761 ASLRSGGI
+761 ASLRSGII

-774 SSISMTLFTESA
+774 SSISLTLFTESA
-786 TGSFAYKV
+786 NGSFAYKV
-794 DSESDYDFLMFS
+794 DSESSYDFLIFS

-811 VESWSGDTGWTN
+811 VESWSGDTGWSN
-823 YSFPLSAGPHTLQW
+823 YSFPLSAGTHTLQW
-837 TYSKDQSVSTGQ
+837 TYSKDQSVSNGQ

-855 NLNLPIDLFMTNPE
+855 NLDLPNGLFMTNPE

-882 GDGVDDLS
+882 GDGVDDIS
-890 DEFPLDGSETADF
+890 DAFPLDGSETADF
-903 DQDGIGDNADIDDDG
+903 DGDGIGDNGDLDDDG

-925 EIQCG
+925 ETQCG

-935 STSIPSDNDADGVCD
+935 STSMPSDNDEDGLCD

-956 DNDGYADQFDEFPMN
+956 DNDGYADQIDEFPLD
-971 ATEWADFDGDGT
+971 AGEWVDTDSDGI
-983 GDNADFDDDDDGVL
+983 GDNADEDDDDDGVL
-997 DEDDAFPLDP
+997 DEDDAFPTNNAEWNDLDG
-1007 SETLDTDSD
+1007 D
-1016 GLGNNADTDDDG
+1016 GLGSNADTDDDG

-1033 VSDAFPM
+1033 EDDAFPM
-1040 NATEWADFDGDGTGD
+1040 NATEWVDFDGDGIGD
-1055 NADFDD
+1055 NADTDD
-1061 DDDGVLDED
+1061 DSDGVLDED
-1070 DAFPLDPSETLD
+1070 DAFPLDSTETLD
-1082 TDSDGLGNNA
+1082 TDADGLGNNA
-1092 DTDDDGDGV
+1092 DTDDD
-1101 LDVSD
+1101 
-1106 AFPMN
+1106 
-1111 ATEWADFDGDGT
+1111 
-1123 GDNADTDD
+1123 
-1131 DDDGVLDESD
+1131 
-1141 AFPLDPSETL
+1141 
-1151 DTDSDG
+1151 
-1157 IGNNV
+1157 
-1162 DTDDDSDGVLDESD
+1162 SDGVLDED
-1176 AFPLDPSETLDTD
+1176 
-1189 SDGIGNNVDTDD
+1189 
-1201 DSDGVPDESDAFP
+1201 DAFP

-1227 LGNNADTDDDGDGV
+1227 LGNNADMDDDSDGV
-1241 LDESDAF
+1241 LDEM
-1248 PVNATEWAD
+1248 
-1257 FDGDGTGD
+1257 
-1265 NADTDDD
+1265 
-1272 DDSVPD
+1272 
-1278 ESDAFPLD
+1278 DAFPLN
-1286 AGDWA
+1286 ATEQY
-1291 DFDGDGIGDNTDTDD
+1291 DFDGDGIGDNSDNDDDADEVLDEDDLFPLDISEWADFDGDGVGDNADTDD
-1306 DGDDVQDAVDNCP
+1306 DGDGVEDTADNCP
-1319 DTLATM
+1319 DTLVTM

-1342 DGLNDFLDDD
+1342 DGSNDFLDDD

-1365 CDSDP
+1365 CGTDP
-1370 LLVTDKPIDSDADLT
+1370 LLISDKPIDSDADLI

-1397 ISDQLDVFPLD
+1397 ISDLLDSFPLD
-1408 PSESIDTD
+1408 PSESVDTD
-1416 GDLIGDNSDTDDDN
+1416 GDFIGDNSDTDDDN
-1430 DGVLDVND
+1430 DGVLDAND

-1450 RILIGAAAI
+1450 RVLIGAAAI

-1473 GVKKRKIKPDNTDIQ
+1473 GVRKRKIRPDNTDIQ
-1488 MMLQALER
+1488 MMLQALEK

>member
-1 MNAQRTSSYL
+1 
-11 LISLMLISL
+11 MLISL
-20 HSPLIQAEWY
+20 HSPLIQAEWDN
-30 SENGGEESNSLFS
+30 EKEAEESASLFPRN
-43 QHTPIIDSMSENLQW
+43 TPIIDSLSESLQW

-64 APLEDSGY
+64 APLEDNVYSG
-72 SEVPSEWIVVTD
+72 VPSEWVIVTD
-84 QVTKISEQMKHGKMV
+84 QTTKISEQMKHDKMA
-99 QDRFLDHVY
+99 QDRFLENVY
-108 TVPGSSISLEN
+108 TIPGSSITFETLES
-119 LNFLQENGEIEL
+119 LQETGEIEL
-131 FAPSEDSLQPT
+131 FAPSQDSLQPT

-151 IPDQWHLINTGQD
+151 IADQWHLINTGQD
-164 GNSMGV
+164 GNSVGV
-170 DLNVTAA
+170 DLNVTGA

-222 PVAPGDNHGT
+222 PVESGDNHGT

-243 NGIGIAGVAWGASH
+243 NGIGIAGVAWGANH

-284 SWGYS
+284 SWGYG
-289 GAGFASLGPS
+289 GAGFAGLGPS
-299 SAAMLESGVYDGRS
+299 SAAMLESGAYDGRS

-319 TFSAGNEYTTDE
+319 TFSAGNEYTSDE

-382 DRTGSVGYSST
+382 DRTGSVGYSSS
-393 NYTNSFGGT
+393 NYTDDFGGT

-429 AILVHSSTPNDLNH
+429 AILVHSSTPNDPNH

-470 NLAENWTFL
+470 NLAENWTHL
-479 GPEVNISTP
+479 GPEVNISTQ

-540 GYTSVLADTNPAEY
+540 GYTSILADTNPAEY

-561 MVSMHHYGELT
+561 MVSMHHYGELS

-592 NDWQLVFHGTEADA
+592 NDWQLVFHGTDADA
-606 DGDGWTNEE
+606 DGDGWSNEE

-642 DDDIDGDGWSNVSE
+642 DEDIDGDGWSNVSE
-656 MACGT
+656 LACGA

-679 CDSVDIDDDNDGIED
+679 CDSVDIDDDNDGVED

-703 QAWHDT
+703 QAWQDT

-724 TYSLDEFEDIQL
+724 TYLLDEFEDVQL
-736 NSTFSWNLGAPPS
+736 NSTFSWDLGSSPS
-749 WSLDNSSSSSGN
+749 WSLDNSTSSSGN
-761 ASLRSGGI
+761 ASLRSGII

-774 SSISMTLFTESA
+774 SSISLTLFTESA
-786 TGSFAYKV
+786 NGSFAYKV
-794 DSESDYDFLMFS
+794 DSESSYDFLIFS

-811 VESWSGDTGWTN
+811 VESWSGDTGWSN
-823 YSFPLSAGPHTLQW
+823 YSFPLSAGTHTLQW
-837 TYSKDQSVSTGQ
+837 TYSKDQSVSNGQ

-855 NLNLPIDLFMTNPE
+855 NLDLPNGLFMTNPE

-882 GDGVDDLS
+882 GDGVDDIS
-890 DEFPLDGSETADF
+890 DAFPLDGSETADF
-903 DQDGIGDNADIDDDG
+903 DGDGIGDNGDLDDDG

-925 EIQCG
+925 ETQCG

-935 STSIPSDNDADGVCD
+935 STSMPSDNDGDGLCD

-956 DNDGYADQFDEFPMN
+956 DNDGYADQIDEFPLD
-971 ATEWADFDGDGT
+971 AGEWVDTDSDGI
-983 GDNADFDDDDDGVL
+983 GDNADEDDDDDGVL
-997 DEDDAFPLDP
+997 DEDDAFPTNNAEWNDLDG
-1007 SETLDTDSD
+1007 D
-1016 GLGNNADTDDDG
+1016 GLGSNADTDDDG

-1033 VSDAFPM
+1033 EDDAFPL
-1040 NATEWADFDGDGTGD
+1040 NATEWAD
-1055 NADFDD
+1055 
-1061 DDDGVLDED
+1061 
-1070 DAFPLDPSETLD
+1070 
-1082 TDSDGLGNNA
+1082 TDSDGI
-1092 DTDDDGDGV
+1092 
-1101 LDVSD
+1101 
-1106 AFPMN
+1106 
-1111 ATEWADFDGDGT
+1111 

-1131 DDDGVLDESD
+1131 DDDGVLDEDD
-1141 AFPLDPSETL
+1141 AFPQDPTETL
-1151 DTDSDG
+1151 DTDADG
-1157 IGNNV
+1157 LGNNA
-1162 DTDDDSDGVLDESD
+1162 DTDDDSDGVLDED
-1176 AFPLDPSETLDTD
+1176 
-1189 SDGIGNNVDTDD
+1189 
-1201 DSDGVPDESDAFP
+1201 DAFP

-1227 LGNNADTDDDGDGV
+1227 LGNNADMDDDSDGV
-1241 LDESDAF
+1241 LDEMDAF
-1248 PVNATEWAD
+1248 PLNATEQYDSDGDGIGDNSDNDDDADEVPDEDDLFPLDISEWAD
-1257 FDGDGTGD
+1257 FDGDGVGD

-1272 DDSVPD
+1272 
-1278 ESDAFPLD
+1278 
-1286 AGDWA
+1286 
-1291 DFDGDGIGDNTDTDD
+1291 GDGVEDT
-1306 DGDDVQDAVDNCP
+1306 ADNCP
-1319 DTLATM
+1319 DTLFTM

-1342 DGLNDFLDDD
+1342 DGSNDFLDDD

-1365 CDSDP
+1365 CGTDP
-1370 LLVTDKPIDSDADLT
+1370 LLISDKPIDSDADLI
-1385 CDILDEDDDNDG
+1385 CDILDEDDDDDG
-1397 ISDQLDVFPLD
+1397 ISDLLDSFPLD
-1408 PSESIDTD
+1408 PSESVDTD
-1416 GDLIGDNSDTDDDN
+1416 GDFIGDNSDTDDDN
-1430 DGVLDVND
+1430 DGVPDAND
-1438 AYPLDE
+1438 AYPLDG

-1450 RILIGAAAI
+1450 RVLIGAAAI
-1459 GAALIAALGVASVL
+1459 GAALIAALGVTSVL
-1473 GVKKRKIKPDNTDIQ
+1473 GVRKRKIRPDNTDIQ

>member
-11 LISLMLISL
+11 IISLMLISL
-20 HSPLIQAEWY
+20 HSPLIQAEWD
-30 SENGGEESNSLFS
+30 SEKEAEESDSLFPR
-43 QHTPIIDSMSENLQW
+43 HTPIIDSLSENLQW

-64 APLEDSGY
+64 APLEDNGY
-72 SEVPSEWIVVTD
+72 SGVPSEWVIVTD
-84 QVTKISEQMKHGKMV
+84 QITKISEQMKHGKMA
-99 QDRFLDHVY
+99 QDRFLDNVY
-108 TVPGSSISLEN
+108 TIPGSSITFETLD
-119 LNFLQENGEIEL
+119 FLQETGEIEL
-131 FAPSEDSLQPT
+131 FAPSQDSLQPT

-151 IPDQWHLINTGQD
+151 IADQWHLINTGQD
-164 GNSMGV
+164 GNSVGV
-170 DLNVTAA
+170 DLNVTGA

-222 PVAPGDNHGT
+222 PVASSDNHGT

-284 SWGYS
+284 SWGYG
-289 GAGFASLGPS
+289 GAGFAALGPS
-299 SAAMLESGVYDGRS
+299 SAAMLESGAYDGRS

-319 TFSAGNEYTTDE
+319 TFSAGNEYTSDE

-393 NYTNSFGGT
+393 NYTDSFGGT

-470 NLAENWTFL
+470 NLAENWTHL
-479 GPEVNISTP
+479 GPEVNISTQ

-540 GYTSVLADTNPAEY
+540 GYTSILADTNPAEY

-561 MVSMHHYGELT
+561 MVSMHHYGELS

-592 NDWQLVFHGTEADA
+592 NDWQLVFHGTDADV
-606 DGDGWTNEE
+606 DGDGWSNEE

-642 DDDIDGDGWSNVSE
+642 DEDIDGDGWSNVSE
-656 MACGT
+656 LACGT

-679 CDSVDIDDDNDGIED
+679 CDSVDIDDDNDGVED

-703 QAWHDT
+703 QAWQDT

-724 TYSLDEFEDIQL
+724 TYLLDEFEDVQL
-736 NSTFSWNLGAPPS
+736 NSTFSWDLGSSPS
-749 WSLDNSSSSSGN
+749 WSLDNSTSSSGN
-761 ASLRSGGI
+761 ASLRSGII

-774 SSISMTLFTESA
+774 SSISLTLFTESA
-786 TGSFAYKV
+786 NGSFAYKV
-794 DSESDYDFLMFS
+794 DSESSYDFLIFS

-811 VESWSGDTGWTN
+811 VESWSGDTGWSN
-823 YSFPLSAGPHTLQW
+823 YSFPLSAGTHTLQW
-837 TYSKDQSVSTGQ
+837 TYSKDQSVSNGQ

-855 NLNLPIDLFMTNPE
+855 NLDLPNGLFMTNPE

-882 GDGVDDLS
+882 GDGVDDIS
-890 DEFPLDGSETADF
+890 DAFPLDGSETADF
-903 DQDGIGDNADIDDDG
+903 DGDGIGDNGDLDDDG

-925 EIQCG
+925 ETQCG

-935 STSIPSDNDADGVCD
+935 STSMPSDNDEDGLCD

-956 DNDGYADQFDEFPMN
+956 DNDGYADQIDEFPLD
-971 ATEWADFDGDGT
+971 AGEWVDTDSDGI
-983 GDNADFDDDDDGVL
+983 GDNADEDDDDDGVL
-997 DEDDAFPLDP
+997 DED
-1007 SETLDTDSD
+1007 
-1016 GLGNNADTDDDG
+1016 
-1028 DGVLD
+1028 
-1033 VSDAFPM
+1033 
-1040 NATEWADFDGDGTGD
+1040 
-1055 NADFDD
+1055 
-1061 DDDGVLDED
+1061 
-1070 DAFPLDPSETLD
+1070 
-1082 TDSDGLGNNA
+1082 
-1092 DTDDDGDGV
+1092 
-1101 LDVSD
+1101 
-1106 AFPMN
+1106 
-1111 ATEWADFDGDGT
+1111 
-1123 GDNADTDD
+1123 
-1131 DDDGVLDESD
+1131 
-1141 AFPLDPSETL
+1141 
-1151 DTDSDG
+1151 
-1157 IGNNV
+1157 
-1162 DTDDDSDGVLDESD
+1162 
-1176 AFPLDPSETLDTD
+1176 
-1189 SDGIGNNVDTDD
+1189 
-1201 DSDGVPDESDAFP
+1201 DAFP

-1227 LGNNADTDDDGDGV
+1227 LGNNADMDDDSDGV
-1241 LDESDAF
+1241 LDEM
-1248 PVNATEWAD
+1248 
-1257 FDGDGTGD
+1257 
-1265 NADTDDD
+1265 
-1272 DDSVPD
+1272 
-1278 ESDAFPLD
+1278 DAFPLN
-1286 AGDWA
+1286 ATEQY
-1291 DFDGDGIGDNTDTDD
+1291 DFDGDGIGDNSDNDDDADEVLDEDDLFPLDISEWADFDGDGVGDNADTDD
-1306 DGDDVQDAVDNCP
+1306 DGDGVEDTADNCP
-1319 DTLATM
+1319 DTLVTM

-1342 DGLNDFLDDD
+1342 DGSNDFLDDD

-1365 CDSDP
+1365 CGTDP
-1370 LLVTDKPIDSDADLT
+1370 LLISDKPIDSDADLI

-1397 ISDQLDVFPLD
+1397 ISDLLDSFPLD
-1408 PSESIDTD
+1408 PSESVDTD
-1416 GDLIGDNSDTDDDN
+1416 GDFIGDNSDTDDDN
-1430 DGVLDVND
+1430 DGVLDAND

-1450 RILIGAAAI
+1450 RVLIGAAAI

-1473 GVKKRKIKPDNTDIQ
+1473 GVRKRKIRPDNTDIQ
-1488 MMLQALER
+1488 MMLQALEK

>member
-1 MNAQRTSSYL
+1 
-11 LISLMLISL
+11 
-20 HSPLIQAEWY
+20 
-30 SENGGEESNSLFS
+30 
-43 QHTPIIDSMSENLQW
+43 
-58 SFARLQ
+58 
-64 APLEDSGY
+64 
-72 SEVPSEWIVVTD
+72 
-84 QVTKISEQMKHGKMV
+84 
-99 QDRFLDHVY
+99 
-108 TVPGSSISLEN
+108 
-119 LNFLQENGEIEL
+119 
-131 FAPSEDSLQPT
+131 
-142 PMTIPDDPL
+142 
-151 IPDQWHLINTGQD
+151 
-164 GNSMGV
+164 
-170 DLNVTAA
+170 
-177 WDRYNG
+177 
-183 SGVMIRIVDDG
+183 
-194 LDILHEDLQPNFD
+194 
-207 ASTSYDYCD
+207 
-216 NDEDPS
+216 
-222 PVAPGDNHGT
+222 
-232 AVAGVAAGMGD
+232 
-243 NGIGIAGVAWGASH
+243 
-257 NHARF
+257 
-262 LCGGAAV
+262 
-269 PALSDFNQDIDIYHN
+269 
-284 SWGYS
+284 
-289 GAGFASLGPS
+289 
-299 SAAMLESGVYDGRS
+299 MLESGVYDGRS

-540 GYTSVLADTNPAEY
+540 GYTSILADTNPAEY

-1055 NADFDD
+1055 NAD
-1061 DDDGVLDED
+1061 
-1070 DAFPLDPSETLD
+1070 
-1082 TDSDGLGNNA
+1082 
-1092 DTDDDGDGV
+1092 
-1101 LDVSD
+1101 
-1106 AFPMN
+1106 
-1111 ATEWADFDGDGT
+1111 
-1123 GDNADTDD
+1123 TDD
-1131 DDDGVLDESD
+1131 DD
-1141 AFPLDPSETL
+1141 
-1151 DTDSDG
+1151 
-1157 IGNNV
+1157 
-1162 DTDDDSDGVLDESD
+1162 DGVLDESD

>member
-1 MNAQRTSSYL
+1 MNAQRTSSFL

-20 HSPLIQAEWY
+20 HSPLIQAEWG
-30 SENGGEESNSLFS
+30 SEEEAEESDSLFPR
-43 QHTPIIDSMSENLQW
+43 HTPIIDSLSENLQW

-64 APLEDSGY
+64 APLEGNGY
-72 SEVPSEWIVVTD
+72 SEVPREWVIVTD
-84 QVTKISEQMKHGKMV
+84 QITKISEQMKHGKMV

-108 TVPGSSISLEN
+108 TVPGSSITLET
-119 LNFLQENGEIEL
+119 LDFLQETGQIEL
-131 FAPSEDSLQPT
+131 FAPNQDSLQPT

-151 IPDQWHLINTGQD
+151 IADQWHLINTGQD
-164 GNSMGV
+164 GNSVGV

-222 PVAPGDNHGT
+222 PVASSDNHGT

-284 SWGYS
+284 SWGYG

-319 TFSAGNEYTTDE
+319 TFSAGNEYTSDE

-382 DRTGSVGYSST
+382 DRTGSEGYSST
-393 NYTNSFGGT
+393 NYTDSFGGT
-402 SSSGPKVAGLAGLI
+402 SSSGPKVAGVAGLI

-470 NLAENWTFL
+470 NLAENWTLL
-479 GPEVNISTP
+479 GPEANISTP
-488 LYTPSVNIPPSGT
+488 LYTPSVNIPSSGT

-540 GYTSVLADTNPAEY
+540 GYTSILADTNPAEY

-642 DDDIDGDGWSNVSE
+642 DEDIDGDGWPNVSE
-656 MACGT
+656 LACGT

-679 CDSVDIDDDNDGIED
+679 CDSVDIDDDNDGVED

-703 QAWHDT
+703 QAWQDT

-724 TYSLDEFEDIQL
+724 TYSLDEFEDVQL
-736 NSTFSWNLGAPPS
+736 NTTFSWDLGSPPS
-749 WSLDNSSSSSGN
+749 WSLDNSTSSSGN
-761 ASLRSGGI
+761 VSLRSGVV
-769 SDNEA
+769 SDNQA
-774 SSISMTLFTESA
+774 SSISLTLFTESA
-786 TGSFAYKV
+786 NGSFAYKV
-794 DSESDYDFLMFS
+794 DSESGYDFLIFS

-811 VESWSGDTGWTN
+811 VESWSGDTGWSN
-823 YSFPLSAGPHTLQW
+823 YSFLLSAGTHTLQW
-837 TYSKDQSVSTGQ
+837 TYSKDYTVSNGQ

-855 NLNLPIDLFMTNPE
+855 NLDLPTGLFMTNPE
-869 VTDYGTHRDHDDD
+869 VTDYGTQRDHDDD
-882 GDGVDDLS
+882 GDGVDDIS
-890 DEFPLDGSETADF
+890 DAFPLDGSETADF
-903 DQDGIGDNADIDDDG
+903 DGDGIGDNADLDDDG

-925 EIQCG
+925 ETQCG

-935 STSIPSDNDADGVCD
+935 STSMPSDNDGDGLCD

-956 DNDGYADQFDEFPMN
+956 DNDGYADQIDEFPLDAGEWVDTDLDGIGDNADEDDDDDGVTDEDDAFPTNNAEWNDLDGDGLGSNADTDDDGDGVLDENDVFPMN
-971 ATEWADFDGDGT
+971 ATEWADFDGDGI
-983 GDNADFDDDDDGVL
+983 
-997 DEDDAFPLDP
+997 
-1007 SETLDTDSD
+1007 
-1016 GLGNNADTDDDG
+1016 
-1028 DGVLD
+1028 
-1033 VSDAFPM
+1033 
-1040 NATEWADFDGDGTGD
+1040 
-1055 NADFDD
+1055 
-1061 DDDGVLDED
+1061 
-1070 DAFPLDPSETLD
+1070 
-1082 TDSDGLGNNA
+1082 
-1092 DTDDDGDGV
+1092 
-1101 LDVSD
+1101 
-1106 AFPMN
+1106 
-1111 ATEWADFDGDGT
+1111 

-1131 DDDGVLDESD
+1131 DDDGVLDEDD
-1141 AFPLDPSETL
+1141 AFPQDSTETL
-1151 DTDSDG
+1151 DTD
-1157 IGNNV
+1157 
-1162 DTDDDSDGVLDESD
+1162 
-1176 AFPLDPSETLDTD
+1176 A
-1189 SDGIGNNVDTDD
+1189 
-1201 DSDGVPDESDAFP
+1201 
-1214 LSPAESVDTDGDG
+1214 DG

-1248 PVNATEWAD
+1248 PLNATEWAD
-1257 FDGDGTGD
+1257 FDDDGIGD

-1272 DDSVPD
+1272 SDGVLD
-1278 ESDAFPLD
+1278 EEDAFPLD
-1286 AGDWA
+1286 STETLDTDSDGLGNNADTDDDSDGVLDEEDAFPLDSTETLDTDSDGLGNNADTDDDSDGVLDEDDAFPLSPAESVDTDGDGLGNNA
-1291 DFDGDGIGDNTDTDD
+1291 DMDDDSDGVLDEMDAFPLNATEQYDFDGDGIGDNSDNDDDADEVLDEDDVFPLNISEWADFDDDGVGDNTDTDD
-1306 DGDDVQDAVDNCP
+1306 DGDGVEDTADSCP
-1319 DTLATM
+1319 DTLVTM

-1342 DGLNDFLDDD
+1342 DGSNDFLDDD

-1365 CDSDP
+1365 CGTDP
-1370 LLVTDKPIDSDADLT
+1370 LLISDKPIDSDADLI

-1397 ISDQLDVFPLD
+1397 ISDLLDSFPLD
-1408 PSESIDTD
+1408 PFESVDTD
-1416 GDLIGDNSDTDDDN
+1416 GDSIGDNSDTDDDN
-1430 DGVLDVND
+1430 DGVLDAND
-1438 AYPLDE
+1438 AYPLDG

-1450 RILIGAAAI
+1450 RVLIGAAAI
-1459 GAALIAALGVASVL
+1459 GAALIASLGVASVL
-1473 GVKKRKIKPDNTDIQ
+1473 GVKKRKIKPDNDDIQ
-1488 MMLQALER
+1488 MMLQALEK

>member
-20 HSPLIQAEWY
+20 HSPLIQAEWD

-222 PVAPGDNHGT
+222 PVASGDNHGT

-540 GYTSVLADTNPAEY
+540 GYTSILADTNPAEY

-1055 NADFDD
+1055 NAD
-1061 DDDGVLDED
+1061 
-1070 DAFPLDPSETLD
+1070 
-1082 TDSDGLGNNA
+1082 
-1092 DTDDDGDGV
+1092 
-1101 LDVSD
+1101 
-1106 AFPMN
+1106 
-1111 ATEWADFDGDGT
+1111 
-1123 GDNADTDD
+1123 TDD

-1157 IGNNV
+1157 LGNNA
-1162 DTDDDSDGVLDESD
+1162 DTDDDGDGVLDESD

>member
-20 HSPLIQAEWY
+20 HSPMIQAEWD

-119 LNFLQENGEIEL
+119 LNFLKENGEIEL

-540 GYTSVLADTNPAEY
+540 GYTSILADTNPAEY

-823 YSFPLSAGPHTLQW
+823 YSFPLSAGTHTLQW

-983 GDNADFDDDDDGVL
+983 GDNAD
-997 DEDDAFPLDP
+997 
-1007 SETLDTDSD
+1007 
-1016 GLGNNADTDDDG
+1016 
-1028 DGVLD
+1028 
-1033 VSDAFPM
+1033 
-1040 NATEWADFDGDGTGD
+1040 
-1055 NADFDD
+1055 
-1061 DDDGVLDED
+1061 
-1070 DAFPLDPSETLD
+1070 
-1082 TDSDGLGNNA
+1082 
-1092 DTDDDGDGV
+1092 
-1101 LDVSD
+1101 
-1106 AFPMN
+1106 
-1111 ATEWADFDGDGT
+1111 
-1123 GDNADTDD
+1123 TDD
-1131 DDDGVLDESD
+1131 DD
-1141 AFPLDPSETL
+1141 
-1151 DTDSDG
+1151 
-1157 IGNNV
+1157 
-1162 DTDDDSDGVLDESD
+1162 DGVLDESD

-1241 LDESDAF
+1241 LDVSDAF

>member
-20 HSPLIQAEWY
+20 HSPLIQAEWD
-30 SENGGEESNSLFS
+30 SEKEAEESDSLFPR
-43 QHTPIIDSMSENLQW
+43 HTPIIDSLSENLQW

-64 APLEDSGY
+64 APLEDNGY
-72 SEVPSEWIVVTD
+72 SGVPSEWVIVTD
-84 QVTKISEQMKHGKMV
+84 QITKISEQMKHGKMA
-99 QDRFLDHVY
+99 QDRFLDNVY
-108 TVPGSSISLEN
+108 TIPGSSITFETLD
-119 LNFLQENGEIEL
+119 FLQETGEIEL
-131 FAPSEDSLQPT
+131 FAPIQDSLQPT
-142 PMTIPDDPL
+142 PMSIPDDPL
-151 IPDQWHLINTGQD
+151 IADQWHLINTGQD
-164 GNSMGV
+164 GNSVGV
-170 DLNVTAA
+170 DLNVTGA

-222 PVAPGDNHGT
+222 PVASSDNHGT

-284 SWGYS
+284 SWGYG
-289 GAGFASLGPS
+289 GAGFAGLGPS
-299 SAAMLESGVYDGRS
+299 SAAMLESGAYDGRS

-319 TFSAGNEYTTDE
+319 TFSAGNEYTSDE

-393 NYTNSFGGT
+393 NYTDSFGGT

-470 NLAENWTFL
+470 NLAENWTHL
-479 GPEVNISTP
+479 GPEVNISTQ

-540 GYTSVLADTNPAEY
+540 GYTSILADTNPAEY

-561 MVSMHHYGELT
+561 MVSMHHYGELS

-592 NDWQLVFHGTEADA
+592 NDWQLVFHGTDADA
-606 DGDGWTNEE
+606 DGDGWSNEE

-642 DDDIDGDGWSNVSE
+642 DEDIDGDGWSNVSE
-656 MACGT
+656 LACGT
-661 DAYDPL
+661 NAYDPL

-679 CDSVDIDDDNDGIED
+679 CDSVDIDDDNDGVED

-703 QAWHDT
+703 QAWQDT

-724 TYSLDEFEDIQL
+724 TYLLDEFEDVQL
-736 NSTFSWNLGAPPS
+736 NSTFSWDLGSSPS
-749 WSLDNSSSSSGN
+749 WSLDNSTSSSGN
-761 ASLRSGGI
+761 ASLRSGII

-774 SSISMTLFTESA
+774 SSISLTLFTESA
-786 TGSFAYKV
+786 NGSFAYKV
-794 DSESDYDFLMFS
+794 DSESSYDFLIFS

-811 VESWSGDTGWTN
+811 VESWSGDTGWSN
-823 YSFPLSAGPHTLQW
+823 YSFPLSAGTHTLQW
-837 TYSKDQSVSTGQ
+837 TYSKDQSVSNGQ

-855 NLNLPIDLFMTNPE
+855 NLDLPNGLIMTNPE

-882 GDGVDDLS
+882 GDGVDDIS
-890 DEFPLDGSETADF
+890 DAFPLDGSETADF
-903 DQDGIGDNADIDDDG
+903 DGDGIGDNGDLDDDG

-925 EIQCG
+925 ETQCG

-935 STSIPSDNDADGVCD
+935 STSMPSDNDEDGLCD

-956 DNDGYADQFDEFPMN
+956 DNDGYADQIDEFPLD
-971 ATEWADFDGDGT
+971 AGEWVDTDSDGI
-983 GDNADFDDDDDGVL
+983 GDNADEDDDDDGVL
-997 DEDDAFPLDP
+997 DEDDAFPTNNAEWNDLDG
-1007 SETLDTDSD
+1007 D
-1016 GLGNNADTDDDG
+1016 GLGSNADTDDDG

-1033 VSDAFPM
+1033 EDDAFPM
-1040 NATEWADFDGDGTGD
+1040 NATEWADTDSDGIGD
-1055 NADFDD
+1055 NADTDD
-1061 DDDGVLDED
+1061 DSDGVLDED
-1070 DAFPLDPSETLD
+1070 DAFPLDSTETLD
-1082 TDSDGLGNNA
+1082 TDADGLGNNA
-1092 DTDDDGDGV
+1092 DTDDD
-1101 LDVSD
+1101 S
-1106 AFPMN
+1106 
-1111 ATEWADFDGDGT
+1111 
-1123 GDNADTDD
+1123 
-1131 DDDGVLDESD
+1131 DGVLDEDD
-1141 AFPLDPSETL
+1141 AFPLDSTETL
-1151 DTDSDG
+1151 DTDADG
-1157 IGNNV
+1157 LGNNA
-1162 DTDDDSDGVLDESD
+1162 DTDDDSDGVLDED
-1176 AFPLDPSETLDTD
+1176 
-1189 SDGIGNNVDTDD
+1189 
-1201 DSDGVPDESDAFP
+1201 DAFP

-1227 LGNNADTDDDGDGV
+1227 LGNNADMDDDSDGV
-1241 LDESDAF
+1241 LDEM
-1248 PVNATEWAD
+1248 
-1257 FDGDGTGD
+1257 
-1265 NADTDDD
+1265 
-1272 DDSVPD
+1272 
-1278 ESDAFPLD
+1278 DAFPLN
-1286 AGDWA
+1286 ATEQY
-1291 DFDGDGIGDNTDTDD
+1291 DFDGDGIGDNSDNDDDADEVLDEDDLFPLDIGEWADFDGDGVGDNADTDD
-1306 DGDDVQDAVDNCP
+1306 DGDGVEDTADNCP
-1319 DTLATM
+1319 DTLVTM

-1342 DGLNDFLDDD
+1342 DGSNDFLDDD

-1365 CDSDP
+1365 CGTDP
-1370 LLVTDKPIDSDADLT
+1370 LLISDKPIDSDADLI

-1397 ISDQLDVFPLD
+1397 ISDLLDSFPLD
-1408 PSESIDTD
+1408 PSESVDTD
-1416 GDLIGDNSDTDDDN
+1416 GDFIGDNSDTDDDN
-1430 DGVLDVND
+1430 DGVLDAND
-1438 AYPLDE
+1438 AYPLDG

-1450 RILIGAAAI
+1450 RVLIGAAAI

-1473 GVKKRKIKPDNTDIQ
+1473 GVRKRKIRPDNTDIQ
-1488 MMLQALER
+1488 MMLQALEK

>member
-20 HSPLIQAEWY
+20 HSPMIQAEWD

-119 LNFLQENGEIEL
+119 LNFLKENGEIEL

-540 GYTSVLADTNPAEY
+540 GYTSILADTNPAEY

-823 YSFPLSAGPHTLQW
+823 YSFPLSAGTHTLQW

-983 GDNADFDDDDDGVL
+983 GDNADFDDDDDGVP
-997 DEDDAFPLDP
+997 DEDDAFPTNIAEWNDLDG
-1007 SETLDTDSD
+1007 D
-1016 GLGNNADTDDDG
+1016 GLGSNADTDDDG

-1070 DAFPLDPSETLD
+1070 
-1082 TDSDGLGNNA
+1082 
-1092 DTDDDGDGV
+1092 
-1101 LDVSD
+1101 
-1106 AFPMN
+1106 
-1111 ATEWADFDGDGT
+1111 
-1123 GDNADTDD
+1123 
-1131 DDDGVLDESD
+1131 
-1141 AFPLDPSETL
+1141 
-1151 DTDSDG
+1151 
-1157 IGNNV
+1157 
-1162 DTDDDSDGVLDESD
+1162 D

-1241 LDESDAF
+1241 LDVSDAF

>member
-1055 NADFDD
+1055 NAD
-1061 DDDGVLDED
+1061 
-1070 DAFPLDPSETLD
+1070 
-1082 TDSDGLGNNA
+1082 
-1092 DTDDDGDGV
+1092 
-1101 LDVSD
+1101 
-1106 AFPMN
+1106 
-1111 ATEWADFDGDGT
+1111 
-1123 GDNADTDD
+1123 TDD

>member
-11 LISLMLISL
+11 IISLMLISL
-20 HSPLIQAEWY
+20 HSPLIQAEWD
-30 SENGGEESNSLFS
+30 SEKEAEESDSLFPR
-43 QHTPIIDSMSENLQW
+43 HTPIIDSLSENLQW

-64 APLEDSGY
+64 APLEDNGY
-72 SEVPSEWIVVTD
+72 SGVPSEWVIVTD
-84 QVTKISEQMKHGKMV
+84 QITKISEQMKHGKMA
-99 QDRFLDHVY
+99 QDRFLDNVY
-108 TVPGSSISLEN
+108 TIPGSSITFETLD
-119 LNFLQENGEIEL
+119 FLQETGEIEL
-131 FAPSEDSLQPT
+131 FAPSQDSLQPT

-151 IPDQWHLINTGQD
+151 IADQWHLINTGQD
-164 GNSMGV
+164 GNSVGV
-170 DLNVTAA
+170 DLNVTGA

-222 PVAPGDNHGT
+222 PVASSDNHGT

-284 SWGYS
+284 SWGYG
-289 GAGFASLGPS
+289 GAGFAALGPS
-299 SAAMLESGVYDGRS
+299 SAAMLESGAYDGRS

-319 TFSAGNEYTTDE
+319 TFSAGNEYTSDE

-393 NYTNSFGGT
+393 NYTDSFGGT

-470 NLAENWTFL
+470 NLAENWTHL
-479 GPEVNISTP
+479 GPEVNISTQ

-506 HTVTDLLNIESVE
+506 HTVTDLLSIESVE

-540 GYTSVLADTNPAEY
+540 GYTSILADTNPAEY

-561 MVSMHHYGELT
+561 MVSMHHYGELS

-592 NDWQLVFHGTEADA
+592 NDWQLVFHGTDADV
-606 DGDGWTNEE
+606 DGDGWSNEE

-679 CDSVDIDDDNDGIED
+679 CDSVDIDDDNDGVED

-703 QAWHDT
+703 QAWQDT

-724 TYSLDEFEDIQL
+724 TYLLDEFEDVQL
-736 NSTFSWNLGAPPS
+736 NSTFSWDLGSSPS
-749 WSLDNSSSSSGN
+749 WSLDNSTSSSGN
-761 ASLRSGGI
+761 ASLRSGII

-774 SSISMTLFTESA
+774 SSISLTLFTESA
-786 TGSFAYKV
+786 NGSFAYKV
-794 DSESDYDFLMFS
+794 DSESSYDFLIFS

-811 VESWSGDTGWTN
+811 VESWSGDTGWSN
-823 YSFPLSAGPHTLQW
+823 YSFPLSAGTHTLQW
-837 TYSKDQSVSTGQ
+837 TYSKDQSVSNGQ

-855 NLNLPIDLFMTNPE
+855 NLDLPNGLFMTNPE

-882 GDGVDDLS
+882 GDGVDDIS
-890 DEFPLDGSETADF
+890 DAFPLDGSETADF
-903 DQDGIGDNADIDDDG
+903 DGDGIGDNGDLDDDG

-925 EIQCG
+925 ETQCG

-935 STSIPSDNDADGVCD
+935 STSMPSDNDEDGLCD

-956 DNDGYADQFDEFPMN
+956 DNDGYADQIDEFPLD
-971 ATEWADFDGDGT
+971 AGEWVDTDSDGI
-983 GDNADFDDDDDGVL
+983 GDNADEDDDDDGVL
-997 DEDDAFPLDP
+997 DEDDAFPTNNAEWNDLDG
-1007 SETLDTDSD
+1007 D
-1016 GLGNNADTDDDG
+1016 GLGSNADTDDDG

-1033 VSDAFPM
+1033 EDDAFPM
-1040 NATEWADFDGDGTGD
+1040 NATEWVDFDGDGIGD
-1055 NADFDD
+1055 NADTDD
-1061 DDDGVLDED
+1061 DSDGVLDED
-1070 DAFPLDPSETLD
+1070 DAFPLDSTETLD
-1082 TDSDGLGNNA
+1082 TDADGLGNNA
-1092 DTDDDGDGV
+1092 DTDDD
-1101 LDVSD
+1101 
-1106 AFPMN
+1106 
-1111 ATEWADFDGDGT
+1111 
-1123 GDNADTDD
+1123 
-1131 DDDGVLDESD
+1131 
-1141 AFPLDPSETL
+1141 
-1151 DTDSDG
+1151 
-1157 IGNNV
+1157 
-1162 DTDDDSDGVLDESD
+1162 SDGVLDED
-1176 AFPLDPSETLDTD
+1176 
-1189 SDGIGNNVDTDD
+1189 
-1201 DSDGVPDESDAFP
+1201 DAFP

-1227 LGNNADTDDDGDGV
+1227 LGNNADMDDDSDGV
-1241 LDESDAF
+1241 LDEM
-1248 PVNATEWAD
+1248 
-1257 FDGDGTGD
+1257 
-1265 NADTDDD
+1265 
-1272 DDSVPD
+1272 
-1278 ESDAFPLD
+1278 DAFPLN
-1286 AGDWA
+1286 ATEQY
-1291 DFDGDGIGDNTDTDD
+1291 DFDGDGIGDNSDNDDDADEVLDEDDLFPLDISEWADFDGDGVGDNADTDD
-1306 DGDDVQDAVDNCP
+1306 DGDGVEDTADNCP
-1319 DTLATM
+1319 DTLVTM

-1342 DGLNDFLDDD
+1342 DGSNDFLDDD

-1365 CDSDP
+1365 CGTDP
-1370 LLVTDKPIDSDADLT
+1370 LLISDKPIDSDADLI

-1397 ISDQLDVFPLD
+1397 ISDLLDSFPLD
-1408 PSESIDTD
+1408 PSESVDTD
-1416 GDLIGDNSDTDDDN
+1416 GDFIGDNSDTDDDN
-1430 DGVLDVND
+1430 DGVLDAND

-1450 RILIGAAAI
+1450 RVLIGAAAI

-1473 GVKKRKIKPDNTDIQ
+1473 GVRKRKIRPDNTDIQ
-1488 MMLQALER
+1488 MMLQALEK

>member
-20 HSPLIQAEWY
+20 QSPLIQAEWD
-30 SENGGEESNSLFS
+30 SEKEVEESNSLFPRY
-43 QHTPIIDSMSENLQW
+43 TPIIDSMSESLQW

-64 APLEDSGY
+64 APLEDGGY
-72 SEVPSEWIVVTD
+72 SGVPSEWVIVTD
-84 QVTKISEQMKHGKMV
+84 QITKISEQMKNGKMA

-108 TVPGSSISLEN
+108 TVPGSSITFETLD
-119 LNFLQENGEIEL
+119 FLQETGEIEL
-131 FAPSEDSLQPT
+131 FAPSQDSLQPT

-151 IPDQWHLINTGQD
+151 IADQWHLINTGQD
-164 GNSMGV
+164 GNSVGV

-222 PVAPGDNHGT
+222 PVASSDNHGT

-284 SWGYS
+284 SWGYG
-289 GAGFASLGPS
+289 GAGFAGLGPS

-319 TFSAGNEYTTDE
+319 TFSAGNEYTSDE

-393 NYTNSFGGT
+393 NYTDDFGGT

-416 LEAEPTLTWRDMQ
+416 LEAESTLTWRDMQ

-540 GYTSVLADTNPAEY
+540 GYTSILADTNPAEY

-724 TYSLDEFEDIQL
+724 TYSLDEFEDVQL
-736 NSTFSWNLGAPPS
+736 NSTFSWDLGAPPS
-749 WSLDNSSSSSGN
+749 WSLDNSTSNSGN

-786 TGSFAYKV
+786 NGSFAYKV
-794 DSESDYDFLMFS
+794 DSESGYDFLMFS

-823 YSFPLSAGPHTLQW
+823 YSFPLSSGTHTLQW
-837 TYSKDQSVSTGQ
+837 TYSKDQSVSNGQ

-855 NLNLPIDLFMTNPE
+855 NLNLPIGLFMTNPE

-903 DQDGIGDNADIDDDG
+903 DQDGIGDNADLDDDG

-925 EIQCG
+925 ETQCG

-935 STSIPSDNDADGVCD
+935 STSIPSDNDGDGVCD

-956 DNDGYADQFDEFPMN
+956 DNDGYADQLDEFPHD
-971 ATEWADFDGDGT
+971 ASEW
-983 GDNADFDDDDDGVL
+983 V
-997 DEDDAFPLDP
+997 
-1007 SETLDTDSD
+1007 DTDSD
-1016 GLGNNADTDDDG
+1016 GVGNNADTDDDG

-1033 VSDAFPM
+1033 EDDAFPTNIAEWNDLDGDGLGSNADTDDDGDGVLDEDDAFPM
-1040 NATEWADFDGDGTGD
+1040 NATEWADFD
-1055 NADFDD
+1055 
-1061 DDDGVLDED
+1061 DDGIGD
-1070 DAFPLDPSETLD
+1070 
-1082 TDSDGLGNNA
+1082 NA

-1101 LDVSD
+1101 LDEDD
-1106 AFPMN
+1106 AFPQ
-1111 ATEWADFDGDGT
+1111 
-1123 GDNADTDD
+1123 
-1131 DDDGVLDESD
+1131 D
-1141 AFPLDPSETL
+1141 ASETL

-1162 DTDDDSDGVLDESD
+1162 DTDDDSDGVLDED
-1176 AFPLDPSETLDTD
+1176 
-1189 SDGIGNNVDTDD
+1189 
-1201 DSDGVPDESDAFP
+1201 DAFP

-1241 LDESDAF
+1241 LDESDVF
-1248 PVNATEWAD
+1248 PLNATEWAD
-1257 FDGDGTGD
+1257 FDGDEIGD

-1272 DDSVPD
+1272 DDGVLD
-1278 ESDAFPLD
+1278 ESDVFPLN
-1286 AGDWA
+1286 ATEWT
-1291 DFDGDGIGDNTDTDD
+1291 DFDGDGIGDNADTDD
-1306 DGDDVQDAVDNCP
+1306 DDDGVQDAVDNCP

-1342 DGLNDFLDDD
+1342 DGSNDFLDDD

-1397 ISDQLDVFPLD
+1397 ISDLLDAFPLD
-1408 PSESIDTD
+1408 PSESVDTD
-1416 GDLIGDNSDTDDDN
+1416 GDFIGDNSDTDDDN

-1450 RILIGAAAI
+1450 RVLIGAAAI

-1473 GVKKRKIKPDNTDIQ
+1473 GVRKRKIKPDNTDIQ

>member
-1033 VSDAFPM
+1033 VSDVFPM
-1040 NATEWADFDGDGTGD
+1040 NATEWADFDGDGI
-1055 NADFDD
+1055 
-1061 DDDGVLDED
+1061 
-1070 DAFPLDPSETLD
+1070 
-1082 TDSDGLGNNA
+1082 
-1092 DTDDDGDGV
+1092 
-1101 LDVSD
+1101 
-1106 AFPMN
+1106 
-1111 ATEWADFDGDGT
+1111 

-1131 DDDGVLDESD
+1131 DD
-1141 AFPLDPSETL
+1141 
-1151 DTDSDG
+1151 
-1157 IGNNV
+1157 
-1162 DTDDDSDGVLDESD
+1162 DGVLDESD

>member
-1 MNAQRTSSYL
+1 MNTQRTSSYL

-20 HSPLIQAEWY
+20 HSPLIQAEWD
-30 SENGGEESNSLFS
+30 SEKEAEESDSLFPR
-43 QHTPIIDSMSENLQW
+43 HTPIIDSLSENLQW

-64 APLEDSGY
+64 APLEDNGY
-72 SEVPSEWIVVTD
+72 SGVPSEWVIVTD
-84 QVTKISEQMKHGKMV
+84 QITKISEQMKHGKMA
-99 QDRFLDHVY
+99 QDRFLDNVY
-108 TVPGSSISLEN
+108 TIPGSSITFETLD
-119 LNFLQENGEIEL
+119 FLQETGEIEL
-131 FAPSEDSLQPT
+131 FAPSQDSLQPT

-151 IPDQWHLINTGQD
+151 IADQWHLINTGQD
-164 GNSMGV
+164 GNSVGV
-170 DLNVTAA
+170 DLNVTGA

-222 PVAPGDNHGT
+222 PVASSDNHGT

-284 SWGYS
+284 SWGYG
-289 GAGFASLGPS
+289 GAGFAGLGPS
-299 SAAMLESGVYDGRS
+299 SAAMLESGAYDGRS

-319 TFSAGNEYTTDE
+319 TFSAGNEYTSDE

-393 NYTNSFGGT
+393 NYTDSFGGT

-470 NLAENWTFL
+470 NLAENWTHL
-479 GPEVNISTP
+479 GPEVNISTQ
-488 LYTPSVNIPPSGT
+488 LYTPSANIPPSGT

-540 GYTSVLADTNPAEY
+540 GYTSILADTNPAEY

-561 MVSMHHYGELT
+561 MVSMHHYGELS

-592 NDWQLVFHGTEADA
+592 NDWQLVFHGTDADA
-606 DGDGWTNEE
+606 DGDGWSNEE

-642 DDDIDGDGWSNVSE
+642 DEDIDGDGWSNVSE
-656 MACGT
+656 LACGT

-679 CDSVDIDDDNDGIED
+679 CDSVDIDDDNDGVED

-703 QAWHDT
+703 QAWQDT

-724 TYSLDEFEDIQL
+724 TYLLDEFEDVQL
-736 NSTFSWNLGAPPS
+736 NSTFSWDLGSSPS
-749 WSLDNSSSSSGN
+749 WSMDNSTSSSGN
-761 ASLRSGGI
+761 ASLRSGII

-774 SSISMTLFTESA
+774 SSISLTLFTESA
-786 TGSFAYKV
+786 NGSFAYKV
-794 DSESDYDFLMFS
+794 DSESSYDFLIFS

-811 VESWSGDTGWTN
+811 VESWSGDTGWSN
-823 YSFPLSAGPHTLQW
+823 YSFPLSAGTHTLQW
-837 TYSKDQSVSTGQ
+837 SYSKDQSVSNGQ

-855 NLNLPIDLFMTNPE
+855 NLDLPNGLIMTNPE

-882 GDGVDDLS
+882 GDGVDDIS
-890 DEFPLDGSETADF
+890 DAFPLDGSETADF
-903 DQDGIGDNADIDDDG
+903 DGDGIGDNGDLDDDG

-925 EIQCG
+925 ETQCG
-930 FDPLN
+930 FNPLN
-935 STSIPSDNDADGVCD
+935 STSMPSDNDEDGLCD

-956 DNDGYADQFDEFPMN
+956 DNDGYADQIDEFPLDAGEWVDTDSDGIGDNADEDDDDDGVLDENDAFPTNNAEWNDLDGDGLGSNADTDDDGDGVLDEDDAFPMN
-971 ATEWADFDGDGT
+971 ATEWADTDSDGIGNNVDT
-983 GDNADFDDDDDGVL
+983 DDDDDGVL
-997 DEDDAFPLDP
+997 DEDDAFPLD
-1007 SETLDTDSD
+1007 STETLDTDAD
-1016 GLGNNADTDDDG
+1016 GLGNNADTDDDS

-1033 VSDAFPM
+1033 EMDAFPL
-1040 NATEWADFDGDGTGD
+1040 NATEQYDFDGDGIGD
-1055 NADFDD
+1055 NSDNDD
-1061 DDDGVLDED
+1061 DADEVLDED
-1070 DAFPLDPSETLD
+1070 DLFPLDISEWD
-1082 TDSDGLGNNA
+1082 DFDGDGVGDNA

-1101 LDVSD
+1101 
-1106 AFPMN
+1106 
-1111 ATEWADFDGDGT
+1111 E
-1123 GDNADTDD
+1123 DT
-1131 DDDGVLDESD
+1131 
-1141 AFPLDPSETL
+1141 A
-1151 DTDSDG
+1151 
-1157 IGNNV
+1157 
-1162 DTDDDSDGVLDESD
+1162 
-1176 AFPLDPSETLDTD
+1176 
-1189 SDGIGNNVDTDD
+1189 
-1201 DSDGVPDESDAFP
+1201 
-1214 LSPAESVDTDGDG
+1214 
-1227 LGNNADTDDDGDGV
+1227 
-1241 LDESDAF
+1241 
-1248 PVNATEWAD
+1248 
-1257 FDGDGTGD
+1257 
-1265 NADTDDD
+1265 
-1272 DDSVPD
+1272 
-1278 ESDAFPLD
+1278 
-1286 AGDWA
+1286 
-1291 DFDGDGIGDNTDTDD
+1291 
-1306 DGDDVQDAVDNCP
+1306 DNCP
-1319 DTLATM
+1319 DTLVTM

-1342 DGLNDFLDDD
+1342 DGSNDFLDDD

-1365 CDSDP
+1365 CGTDP
-1370 LLVTDKPIDSDADLT
+1370 LLISDKPIDSDADQI
-1385 CDILDEDDDNDG
+1385 CDVLDEDDDNDG
-1397 ISDQLDVFPLD
+1397 ISDLLDSFPLD

-1416 GDLIGDNSDTDDDN
+1416 GDFIGDNSDTDDDN
-1430 DGVLDVND
+1430 DGVLDTND

-1450 RILIGAAAI
+1450 RVLIGAAAI

-1473 GVKKRKIKPDNTDIQ
+1473 GVRKRKIRPDNTDIQ
-1488 MMLQALER
+1488 MMLQALEK

>member
-20 HSPLIQAEWY
+20 HSPLIQAEWD

-222 PVAPGDNHGT
+222 PVASGDNHGT

-540 GYTSVLADTNPAEY
+540 GYTSILADTNPAEY

-823 YSFPLSAGPHTLQW
+823 YSFPLSAGTHTLQW

-956 DNDGYADQFDEFPMN
+956 DNDGYADQFDE
-971 ATEWADFDGDGT
+971 
-983 GDNADFDDDDDGVL
+983 
-997 DEDDAFPLDP
+997 
-1007 SETLDTDSD
+1007 
-1016 GLGNNADTDDDG
+1016 
-1028 DGVLD
+1028 
-1033 VSDAFPM
+1033 FPM

>member
-20 HSPLIQAEWY
+20 HSPLIQAEWD

-222 PVAPGDNHGT
+222 PVASGDNHGT

-540 GYTSVLADTNPAEY
+540 GYTSILADTNPAEY

-823 YSFPLSAGPHTLQW
+823 YSFPLSAGTHTLQW

-956 DNDGYADQFDEFPMN
+956 DNDGYADQFDEFPYD
-971 ATEWADFDGDGT
+971 ASEW
-983 GDNADFDDDDDGVL
+983 V
-997 DEDDAFPLDP
+997 
-1007 SETLDTDSD
+1007 DTDSD
-1016 GLGNNADTDDDG
+1016 GVGDNADIDDDG
-1028 DGVLD
+1028 DGVPD
-1033 VSDAFPM
+1033 V
-1040 NATEWADFDGDGTGD
+1040 
-1055 NADFDD
+1055 
-1061 DDDGVLDED
+1061 D
-1070 DAFPLDPSETLD
+1070 DAFPTNIAEWNDLDG
-1082 TDSDGLGNNA
+1082 DGLGSNA

-1131 DDDGVLDESD
+1131 DD
-1141 AFPLDPSETL
+1141 
-1151 DTDSDG
+1151 
-1157 IGNNV
+1157 
-1162 DTDDDSDGVLDESD
+1162 DGVLDESD

>member
-1 MNAQRTSSYL
+1 MNTQRTSSYI

-20 HSPLIQAEWY
+20 QSPLIQAEWD
-30 SENGGEESNSLFS
+30 SEKEVEESNSLFPRY
-43 QHTPIIDSMSENLQW
+43 TPIIDSMSENLQW

-64 APLEDSGY
+64 APLEDGGY
-72 SEVPSEWIVVTD
+72 SGVPSEWVIVTD
-84 QVTKISEQMKHGKMV
+84 KITKISEQMKNGKMA

-108 TVPGSSISLEN
+108 TAPGSSITFETLD
-119 LNFLQENGEIEL
+119 FLQETGEIEF
-131 FAPSEDSLQPT
+131 FAPSQDSLQPT
-142 PMTIPDDPL
+142 PMAIPDDPL
-151 IPDQWHLINTGQD
+151 IADQWHLINTGQD
-164 GNSMGV
+164 GNSVGV

-222 PVAPGDNHGT
+222 PVASSDNHGT

-284 SWGYS
+284 SWGYG
-289 GAGFASLGPS
+289 GAGFAGLGPS

-319 TFSAGNEYTTDE
+319 TFSAGNEYTSDE

-393 NYTNSFGGT
+393 NYTDDFGGT

-540 GYTSVLADTNPAEY
+540 GYTSILADTNPAEY

-642 DDDIDGDGWSNVSE
+642 DDDIDGDGWPNVSE

-694 NMDAFPLDG
+694 NMDAFPLDE

-724 TYSLDEFEDIQL
+724 TYSLDEFENVQL
-736 NSTFSWNLGAPPS
+736 NSTFSWDLGAPPS
-749 WSLDNSSSSSGN
+749 WSLDNSASSSGN
-761 ASLRSGGI
+761 ASLRSGSV

-774 SSISMTLFTESA
+774 SSISLTLSTESA
-786 TGSFAYKV
+786 NGSFAYKV
-794 DSESDYDFLMFS
+794 DSESGYDFLIFS

-811 VESWSGDTGWTN
+811 VESWSGDTGWSN
-823 YSFPLSAGPHTLQW
+823 YSFPLSAGTHTLQW
-837 TYSKDQSVSTGQ
+837 TYSKDYTVSNGQ

-855 NLNLPIDLFMTNPE
+855 NLDLPTGLFMTNPE

-882 GDGVDDLS
+882 GDGVDDIS
-890 DEFPLDGSETADF
+890 DAFPLDGSETADF
-903 DQDGIGDNADIDDDG
+903 DGDGIGDNADLDDDE
-918 DGWFDIM
+918 DGWFDIL
-925 EIQCG
+925 ETQCG
-930 FDPLN
+930 SDPLN
-935 STSIPSDNDADGVCD
+935 PTSMPSDNDGDGLCD

-956 DNDGYADQFDEFPMN
+956 DNDGYADQIDEFPTD
-971 ATEWADFDGDGT
+971 AGEWIDTDSDGI
-983 GDNADFDDDDDGVL
+983 GDNADEDDDDDGVL
-997 DEDDAFPLDP
+997 DEDDAFPTNNAEWNDLDGDGLGSNADTDDDGDGVLDEDDAFPMNATEWSDFDDDGIGDNADLDDDDDGVLDEDDAFPQDP

-1016 GLGNNADTDDDG
+1016 GLGNNIDTDDDG

-1033 VSDAFPM
+1033 
-1040 NATEWADFDGDGTGD
+1040 
-1055 NADFDD
+1055 
-1061 DDDGVLDED
+1061 ED
-1070 DAFPLDPSETLD
+1070 
-1082 TDSDGLGNNA
+1082 
-1092 DTDDDGDGV
+1092 
-1101 LDVSD
+1101 
-1106 AFPMN
+1106 
-1111 ATEWADFDGDGT
+1111 
-1123 GDNADTDD
+1123 
-1131 DDDGVLDESD
+1131 
-1141 AFPLDPSETL
+1141 
-1151 DTDSDG
+1151 
-1157 IGNNV
+1157 
-1162 DTDDDSDGVLDESD
+1162 
-1176 AFPLDPSETLDTD
+1176 
-1189 SDGIGNNVDTDD
+1189 
-1201 DSDGVPDESDAFP
+1201 DAFP

-1241 LDESDAF
+1241 LDESDVF
-1248 PVNATEWAD
+1248 PLNVTEWTD
-1257 FDGDGTGD
+1257 FDGDGK
-1265 NADTDDD
+1265 
-1272 DDSVPD
+1272 
-1278 ESDAFPLD
+1278 
-1286 AGDWA
+1286 
-1291 DFDGDGIGDNTDTDD
+1291 GDNTDTDD
-1306 DGDDVQDAVDNCP
+1306 DGDGVQDAVDNCP
-1319 DTLATM
+1319 NTLATM

-1342 DGLNDFLDDD
+1342 DGSNDFLDDD

-1397 ISDQLDVFPLD
+1397 ISDMLDAFPLD
-1408 PSESIDTD
+1408 PSESVDTD
-1416 GDLIGDNSDTDDDN
+1416 GDFIGDNSDTDDDN

-1450 RILIGAAAI
+1450 RVLIGAAAM

-1473 GVKKRKIKPDNTDIQ
+1473 GVRKRKIKPDNTDIQ

>member
-222 PVAPGDNHGT
+222 PVASGDNHGT

-540 GYTSVLADTNPAEY
+540 GYTSILADTNPAEY

-1055 NADFDD
+1055 NAD
-1061 DDDGVLDED
+1061 
-1070 DAFPLDPSETLD
+1070 
-1082 TDSDGLGNNA
+1082 
-1092 DTDDDGDGV
+1092 
-1101 LDVSD
+1101 
-1106 AFPMN
+1106 
-1111 ATEWADFDGDGT
+1111 
-1123 GDNADTDD
+1123 TDD
-1131 DDDGVLDESD
+1131 DD
-1141 AFPLDPSETL
+1141 
-1151 DTDSDG
+1151 
-1157 IGNNV
+1157 
-1162 DTDDDSDGVLDESD
+1162 DGVLDESD

>member
-1 MNAQRTSSYL
+1 MNAQRTPSYL

-20 HSPLIQAEWY
+20 QSPLIQADWD
-30 SENGGEESNSLFS
+30 SEKEVEESNSLFPR
-43 QHTPIIDSMSENLQW
+43 HTPIIDSMSENLQW

-64 APLEDSGY
+64 APLEDGGY
-72 SEVPSEWIVVTD
+72 SGVPSEWVIVTD
-84 QVTKISEQMKHGKMV
+84 QITKISEQMKNGKMA

-108 TVPGSSISLEN
+108 TVPGSSITFETLD
-119 LNFLQENGEIEL
+119 FLQETGEIEL
-131 FAPSEDSLQPT
+131 FAPSQDSLQPT

-151 IPDQWHLINTGQD
+151 IADQWHLINTGQD
-164 GNSMGV
+164 GNSVGV

-222 PVAPGDNHGT
+222 PVASSDNHGT

-284 SWGYS
+284 SWGYG

-319 TFSAGNEYTTDE
+319 TFSAGNEYTSDE

-393 NYTNSFGGT
+393 NYTDDFGGT

-540 GYTSVLADTNPAEY
+540 GYTSILADTNPAEY

-703 QAWHDT
+703 QAWDDT

-724 TYSLDEFEDIQL
+724 TYSLDEFEDVQL
-736 NSTFSWNLGAPPS
+736 NSTFSWDLGASPS
-749 WSLDNSSSSSGN
+749 WSLDNSTSSSGN
-761 ASLRSGGI
+761 ASLRSGSI

-774 SSISMTLFTESA
+774 SSISLTLSTESA
-786 TGSFAYKV
+786 NGSFAYKV
-794 DSESDYDFLMFS
+794 DSESSYDFLIFS

-811 VESWSGDTGWTN
+811 VESWSGDTGWSN
-823 YSFPLSAGPHTLQW
+823 YSFPLSAGTHTLQW
-837 TYSKDQSVSTGQ
+837 TYSKDYTVSNGQ

-855 NLNLPIDLFMTNPE
+855 NLDLPTSLFMTNPE

-882 GDGVDDLS
+882 GDGVDDIS
-890 DEFPLDGSETADF
+890 DAFPLDGSEIADF
-903 DQDGIGDNADIDDDG
+903 DGDGIGDNADLDDDG
-918 DGWFDIM
+918 DGWFDII
-925 EIQCG
+925 ETQCG

-935 STSIPSDNDADGVCD
+935 STSIPSDNDGDGVCD

-956 DNDGYADQFDEFPMN
+956 DNDGYADQLDEFPYD
-971 ATEWADFDGDGT
+971 ASEWA
-983 GDNADFDDDDDGVL
+983 
-997 DEDDAFPLDP
+997 
-1007 SETLDTDSD
+1007 DTDSD
-1016 GLGNNADTDDDG
+1016 GVGNNADTDDDG

-1033 VSDAFPM
+1033 EDDAFPTNIAEWNDLDGDGLGSNADTDDDGDGVLDEDDAFPM
-1040 NATEWADFDGDGTGD
+1040 NATEWADFDEDGI
-1055 NADFDD
+1055 
-1061 DDDGVLDED
+1061 
-1070 DAFPLDPSETLD
+1070 
-1082 TDSDGLGNNA
+1082 
-1092 DTDDDGDGV
+1092 
-1101 LDVSD
+1101 
-1106 AFPMN
+1106 
-1111 ATEWADFDGDGT
+1111 

-1131 DDDGVLDESD
+1131 DDDGVLDEDD
-1141 AFPLDPSETL
+1141 AFPQDPSETL

-1162 DTDDDSDGVLDESD
+1162 DTDDDSDGVLDED
-1176 AFPLDPSETLDTD
+1176 
-1189 SDGIGNNVDTDD
+1189 
-1201 DSDGVPDESDAFP
+1201 DAFP

-1241 LDESDAF
+1241 LDESDVF
-1248 PVNATEWAD
+1248 PLNATEWAD

-1265 NADTDDD
+1265 N
-1272 DDSVPD
+1272 
-1278 ESDAFPLD
+1278 
-1286 AGDWA
+1286 
-1291 DFDGDGIGDNTDTDD
+1291 TDTDD
-1306 DGDDVQDAVDNCP
+1306 DGDGVQDAVDNCP

-1342 DGLNDFLDDD
+1342 DGSNDFLDDD

-1360 LDESV
+1360 LDESA

-1397 ISDQLDVFPLD
+1397 ISDLLDAFPLD

-1416 GDLIGDNSDTDDDN
+1416 GDFIGDNSDTDDDN

-1450 RILIGAAAI
+1450 RVLIGAAAI

>member
-1 MNAQRTSSYL
+1 MNTQRTSSYI

-20 HSPLIQAEWY
+20 QSPLIQAEWD
-30 SENGGEESNSLFS
+30 SEKEVEESNSLFPRY
-43 QHTPIIDSMSENLQW
+43 TPIIDSMSENLQW

-64 APLEDSGY
+64 APLEDGGY
-72 SEVPSEWIVVTD
+72 SGVPSEWVIVTD
-84 QVTKISEQMKHGKMV
+84 KITKISEQMKNGKMA

-108 TVPGSSISLEN
+108 TAPGSSITFETLD
-119 LNFLQENGEIEL
+119 FLQETGEIEF
-131 FAPSEDSLQPT
+131 FAPSQDSLQPT
-142 PMTIPDDPL
+142 PMAIPDDPL
-151 IPDQWHLINTGQD
+151 IADQWHLINTGQD
-164 GNSMGV
+164 GNSVGV

-222 PVAPGDNHGT
+222 PVASSDNHGT

-284 SWGYS
+284 SWGYG
-289 GAGFASLGPS
+289 GAGFAGLGPS

-319 TFSAGNEYTTDE
+319 TFSAGNEYTSDE

-393 NYTNSFGGT
+393 NYTDDFGGT

-540 GYTSVLADTNPAEY
+540 GYTSILADTNPAEY

-642 DDDIDGDGWSNVSE
+642 DDDIDGDGWPNVSE

-724 TYSLDEFEDIQL
+724 TYSLDEFENVQL
-736 NSTFSWNLGAPPS
+736 NSTFSWDLGAPPS
-749 WSLDNSSSSSGN
+749 WSLDNSASSSGN
-761 ASLRSGGI
+761 ASLRSGSV

-774 SSISMTLFTESA
+774 SSISLTLSTESA
-786 TGSFAYKV
+786 NGSFAYKV
-794 DSESDYDFLMFS
+794 DSESGYDFLIFS

-811 VESWSGDTGWTN
+811 VESWSGDTGWSN
-823 YSFPLSAGPHTLQW
+823 YSFPLSAGTHTLQW
-837 TYSKDQSVSTGQ
+837 TYSKDYTVSNGQ

-855 NLNLPIDLFMTNPE
+855 NLDLPIGLFMTNPE

-882 GDGVDDLS
+882 GDGVDDIS
-890 DEFPLDGSETADF
+890 DAFPLDGSETADF
-903 DQDGIGDNADIDDDG
+903 DGDGIGDNADLDDDE
-918 DGWFDIM
+918 DGWFDIL
-925 EIQCG
+925 ETQCG
-930 FDPLN
+930 SDPLN
-935 STSIPSDNDADGVCD
+935 PTSMPSDNDGDGLCD

-956 DNDGYADQFDEFPMN
+956 DNDGYADQIDEFPTD
-971 ATEWADFDGDGT
+971 AGEWIDTDSDGI
-983 GDNADFDDDDDGVL
+983 GDNADEDDDDDGVL
-997 DEDDAFPLDP
+997 DEDDAFPTNNAEWNDLDGDGLGSNADTDDDGDGVLDEDDAFPMNATEWSDFDDDGIGDNADTDDDDDGVLDEDDAFPQDP

-1016 GLGNNADTDDDG
+1016 GLGNNIDTDDDG

-1033 VSDAFPM
+1033 
-1040 NATEWADFDGDGTGD
+1040 
-1055 NADFDD
+1055 
-1061 DDDGVLDED
+1061 ED
-1070 DAFPLDPSETLD
+1070 
-1082 TDSDGLGNNA
+1082 
-1092 DTDDDGDGV
+1092 
-1101 LDVSD
+1101 
-1106 AFPMN
+1106 
-1111 ATEWADFDGDGT
+1111 
-1123 GDNADTDD
+1123 
-1131 DDDGVLDESD
+1131 
-1141 AFPLDPSETL
+1141 
-1151 DTDSDG
+1151 
-1157 IGNNV
+1157 
-1162 DTDDDSDGVLDESD
+1162 
-1176 AFPLDPSETLDTD
+1176 
-1189 SDGIGNNVDTDD
+1189 
-1201 DSDGVPDESDAFP
+1201 DAFP

-1241 LDESDAF
+1241 LDESDVF
-1248 PVNATEWAD
+1248 PLNVTEWTD
-1257 FDGDGTGD
+1257 FDGDGK
-1265 NADTDDD
+1265 
-1272 DDSVPD
+1272 
-1278 ESDAFPLD
+1278 
-1286 AGDWA
+1286 
-1291 DFDGDGIGDNTDTDD
+1291 GDNTDTDD
-1306 DGDDVQDAVDNCP
+1306 DGDGVQDAVDNCP
-1319 DTLATM
+1319 NTLATM

-1342 DGLNDFLDDD
+1342 DGSNDFLDDD

-1397 ISDQLDVFPLD
+1397 ISDMLDAFPLD
-1408 PSESIDTD
+1408 PSESVDTD
-1416 GDLIGDNSDTDDDN
+1416 GDFIGDNSDTDDDN

-1450 RILIGAAAI
+1450 RVLIGAAAI

-1473 GVKKRKIKPDNTDIQ
+1473 GVRKRKIKPDNTDIQ

>member
-1 MNAQRTSSYL
+1 MNDQRTPSYL

-20 HSPLIQAEWY
+20 QSPLIQGDWE
-30 SENGGEESNSLFS
+30 SEKEVEGHDSLFP
-43 QHTPIIDSMSENLQW
+43 QYTPIIDSMSENLQW

-64 APLEDSGY
+64 APLEDDGY
-72 SEVPSEWIVVTD
+72 SGIPSEWIIVTD
-84 QVTKISEQMKHGKMV
+84 QITKISEQIKHGHV
-99 QDRFLDHVY
+99 AQDRFLDHVY
-108 TVPGSSISLEN
+108 TVPGDSVSIET
-119 LNFLQENGEIEL
+119 LNFFQENGEIEL
-131 FAPSEDSLQPT
+131 FAPIQDSLQPT

-151 IPDQWHLINTGQD
+151 IADQWHLINTGQD
-164 GNSMGV
+164 GNSVGV

-183 SGVMIRIVDDG
+183 SGVMIRIIDDG

-222 PVAPGDNHGT
+222 PVAAGDNHGT

-284 SWGYS
+284 SWGYG

-319 TFSAGNEYTTDE
+319 TFSAGNEYTSDE

-393 NYTNSFGGT
+393 NYTDSFGGT

-429 AILVHSSTPNDLNH
+429 AILVHSSTQNDLNH

-540 GYTSVLADTNPAEY
+540 GYTSILADTNPAEY

-630 DDVDGDGTCDAM
+630 DDVDGDGICDAM
-642 DDDIDGDGWSNVSE
+642 DDDIDGDGWPNVSE

-679 CDSVDIDDDNDGIED
+679 CDNIDIDDDNDGIED

-709 DGDGLADETYKLVCC
+709 DEDGLADETYKLVCC
-724 TYSLDEFEDIQL
+724 TYSLDEFEDVQL
-736 NSTFSWNLGAPPS
+736 NSTFSWDLGAPPS
-749 WSLDNSSSSSGN
+749 WSRDNSTSISGN
-761 ASLRSGGI
+761 ASLRSDSI

-774 SSISMTLFTESA
+774 TSISLTLFTENA
-786 TGSFAYKV
+786 NGSFAYKV
-794 DSESDYDFLMFS
+794 DSESGYDFPMFS

-823 YSFPLSAGPHTLQW
+823 YSFPLSAGTHTLQW
-837 TYSKDQSVSTGQ
+837 TYSKDQSVSNGQ

-855 NLNLPIDLFMTNPE
+855 NLNLPIGLFMTNPE
-869 VTDYGTHRDHDDD
+869 VTDYGTHRDYDDD

-890 DEFPLDGSETADF
+890 DAFPLDESETADF

-918 DGWFDIM
+918 DGWFDVM
-925 EIQCG
+925 ETQCG

-935 STSIPSDNDADGVCD
+935 STSIPSDNDGDGVCD

-956 DNDGYADQFDEFPMN
+956 DNDGYADQLDEFPN
-971 ATEWADFDGDGT
+971 DASEW
-983 GDNADFDDDDDGVL
+983 V
-997 DEDDAFPLDP
+997 
-1007 SETLDTDSD
+1007 DTDSD
-1016 GLGNNADTDDDG
+1016 GVGNNADTDDDG

-1033 VSDAFPM
+1033 
-1040 NATEWADFDGDGTGD
+1040 
-1055 NADFDD
+1055 
-1061 DDDGVLDED
+1061 ED
-1070 DAFPLDPSETLD
+1070 DAFPTNNAEWNDLDG
-1082 TDSDGLGNNA
+1082 DGLGSNA

-1101 LDVSD
+1101 LDEDD

-1131 DDDGVLDESD
+1131 DGDGVFDEDD
-1141 AFPLDPSETL
+1141 AFPQDPSETL

-1157 IGNNV
+1157 TGDNA
-1162 DTDDDSDGVLDESD
+1162 DTDDDSDGVLDEDD
-1176 AFPLDPSETLDTD
+1176 AFPQDPSETLDTD
-1189 SDGIGNNVDTDD
+1189 SDGMGNNIDTDD
-1201 DSDGVPDESDAFP
+1201 DSDGVPDEDDAFP

-1241 LDESDAF
+1241 LDESDVF
-1248 PVNATEWAD
+1248 SLNATEWAD
-1257 FDGDGTGD
+1257 FDGDGKGD

-1272 DDSVPD
+1272 GDGVLDEDDV
-1278 ESDAFPLD
+1278 FPLD

-1306 DGDDVQDAVDNCP
+1306 DGDGIQDAADNCP
-1319 DTLATM
+1319 DTLFTM

-1342 DGLNDFLDDD
+1342 DGSNDFLDDD

-1360 LDESV
+1360 LDEIG

-1370 LLVTDKPIDSDADLT
+1370 LLVTDKPIDSDADLS

-1397 ISDQLDVFPLD
+1397 ISDMLDAFPLD
-1408 PSESIDTD
+1408 SSESVDTD
-1416 GDLIGDNSDTDDDN
+1416 GDFIGDNSDTDDDN

-1450 RILIGAAAI
+1450 RVLIGAAAI
-1459 GAALIAALGVASVL
+1459 GAALIAALAVASVM
-1473 GVKKRKIKPDNTDIQ
+1473 GFKKRKIKPDNTDIQ

>member
-20 HSPLIQAEWY
+20 HSPMIQAEWD

-540 GYTSVLADTNPAEY
+540 GYTSILADTNPAEY

-823 YSFPLSAGPHTLQW
+823 YSFPLSAGTHTLQW

-956 DNDGYADQFDEFPMN
+956 DNDGYADQFDEFPYD
-971 ATEWADFDGDGT
+971 ASEW
-983 GDNADFDDDDDGVL
+983 V
-997 DEDDAFPLDP
+997 
-1007 SETLDTDSD
+1007 DTDSD
-1016 GLGNNADTDDDG
+1016 GVGDNADIDDDG
-1028 DGVLD
+1028 DGVPD
-1033 VSDAFPM
+1033 V
-1040 NATEWADFDGDGTGD
+1040 
-1055 NADFDD
+1055 
-1061 DDDGVLDED
+1061 D
-1070 DAFPLDPSETLD
+1070 DAFPTNIAEWNDLDG
-1082 TDSDGLGNNA
+1082 DGLGSNA

-1162 DTDDDSDGVLDESD
+1162 DTDDDSDGV
-1176 AFPLDPSETLDTD
+1176 
-1189 SDGIGNNVDTDD
+1189 
-1201 DSDGVPDESDAFP
+1201 PDESDAFP

-1241 LDESDAF
+1241 LDVSDAF